1 MAYNS
6 ETKLYG
12 QGTDAQMLSALGVFG
27 ITDSAQRSGV
37 IKDTIASISEAYK
50 QVHQL
55 QLQYIKDEYKLR
67 SDLEAEI
74 HKAQNYAH
82 NNYKNFYEQLNKD
95 RLKYIKDL
103 GEQER
108 KNAQSNY
115 KEKWLQDNKLRQ
127 YTEKF
132 LKEQSKKRI
141 AAEQGAYQEFY
152 SKASSIASDYINSM
166 SDELKENLSSKE
178 LQDLWKSMADNISGI
193 FKKQIEDAEEQ
204 VRLAQQEQERRA
216 KQLADSIVNIIRTS
230 LRSAFEY
237 GTLSLG
243 MESFGHYNARSAL
256 QQGNQ
261 SAYDF
266 RKAYGA
272 YGMNT
277 FKDMGEVMVEAQR
290 SLQERGLAI
299 GPQQMTQT
307 ISRLDKSYALAMR
320 TKEDLESILESAAA
334 IEKGVSNID
343 ANSQLA
349 KMTSIYGGTD
359 QWKTLEQAAYQYSA
373 YYKDKGIS
381 VDPAYI
387 MSQLQNN
394 TGVYQAFLRDVAL
407 SGGDKTS
414 MMQRFISDIV
424 APAFSLA
431 AQSGGIM
438 TQGDS
443 EALEQSLQIY
453 SGNAKLSDLNTT
465 GVYAWGQYQAGGR
478 TGGVQDILNSAETI
492 GSRVAGYGINPN
504 GEGFDIYGANFIGSN
519 TSLGEIPYYAQR
531 EINRKLLGN
540 IGNAPS
546 YAEVTKYGYPDI
558 SAQDTAA
565 DLATATTATT
575 GFNAGVNAA
584 GTWIENVSLIAD
596 KVTEISDAIGINTI
610 VSGLTN
616 MAGPALSKVISGGMS
631 KALAGAGLN
640 LAGGAATGGTGLGAT
655 LSGLGAS
662 LGTVA
667 AYAIPIAAVLGTAYA
682 VVKSIQASQESSN
695 AALESGLPGF
705 FEANGMVI
713 NKDGITG
720 MPVISYEGKDNTGDN
735 GKGQEFTQYTYDVN
749 SGTLSSNVVSDTGDN
764 LTDYQKSSAGAVYQR
779 MVNSGSNGWI
789 GKVLNEPYSIYAP
802 NPKGGGYINPDELY
816 ELYTRGHITYDQFI
830 RSAAQ
835 AKESSRNSNIAS
847 PLSEYDQVLSKEER
861 AKLFWDDIANTP
873 MGGPN
878 SAFARLLAIYNN
890 PPDGSESLLL
900 KEGSSLFNWDNQTV
914 NFIKNF
920 AKYYRAYTKADGP
933 YVYNNDDK
941 RIKVTSPPWPD
952 KSVIEGN
959 YDVQSYKKD
968 IINTGVKYG
977 LLANGISAVPYNG
990 FPAILHQG
998 EMVLPSK
1005 KANYIRALFGAK
1017 PLPNSGVPEDINTG
1031 TNSFVQSLPDYHQ
1044 SMIPLEGGAD
1054 DAIPA
1059 FAAGDDAVAYMQNLA
1074 QQGITY
1080 KQMDC
1085 SDSVAAAYKAAGVG
1099 VKASDNCRDIYK
1111 WDKYGFSFLYNAA
1124 ENGNQRLTASGL
1136 SALGLKTGDVIL
1148 MDLKANNG
1156 RYPDHVSLV
1165 SSPGSMI
1172 HSYKSWDNRGLGGP
1186 HVSRYW
1192 NNAIA
1197 VLRYGSGSNGKVNLD
1212 LNNSQYFTNAGNGGL
1227 SGFSNLNFGNGNF
1240 SFIENMALLQRLS
1253 GSNPYVAS
1261 LLGMLGITS
1270 GSNTGS
1276 PINNVGAISTKSTN
1290 NPSVTS
1296 NISGSPYKDLL
1307 IKYGNQIGVDPDLL
1321 FGMMMAE
1328 SSGNPNTVTGS
1339 YKGLMQVNQAKVD
1352 ALFGANSGR
1361 DIYDPETNI
1370 AAAVN
1375 YLATK
1380 CIPKTGYVSL
1390 GIGGYNAGP
1399 NYQSW
1404 QTAANILNQGGDW
1417 STILAQMQETN
1428 NSSAMSGN
1436 PNIIKTRYIKSV
1448 YKYAGLPL
1456 EVPYLARGGIVD
1468 SPVLSMIGEGQNP
1481 EAVTPLDQDNKLLGL
1496 DSMTDSLLDGL
1507 DSVCGHL
1514 LRKMDEIIGAI
1525 HSSQSIYSAAT
1536 GTNYSSSQS
1545 NRMDRIKHLGA
1556 MKR

>member
-74 HKAQNYAH
+74 YKAQNYAH

-166 SDELKENLSSKE
+166 SNELKENLSSKQ

-193 FKKQIEDAEEQ
+193 FKKQINEAEEQ

-216 KQLADSIVNIIRTS
+216 QQIADNIVNVIRRS

-407 SGGDKTS
+407 SGGDKTN

-453 SGNAKLSDLNTT
+453 SGNAKLSGLNTT
-465 GVYAWGQYQAGGR
+465 GIYAWGRYQAGGR

-540 IGNAPS
+540 VGNAPS

-565 DLATATTATT
+565 DLATATTATK
-575 GFNAGVNAA
+575 GFNAGANAA

-596 KVTEISDAIGINTI
+596 KVTEISNAIGINTI
-610 VSGLTN
+610 ISGLTN
-616 MAGPALSKVISGGMS
+616 MAGPALSKVISGGIS

-640 LAGGAATGGTGLGAT
+640 LAGGAAKGGAGLSAA

-662 LGTVA
+662 LSTVA
-667 AYAIPIAAVLGTAYA
+667 AYAIPIAAVLGTTYA
-682 VVKSIQASQESSN
+682 AVKTMQDSQESSN

-705 FEANGMVI
+705 FEANGMVV
-713 NKDGITG
+713 NKDGVAG
-720 MPVISYEGKDNTGDN
+720 MPVISYAAKEPKEDTGTH
-735 GKGQEFTQYTYDVN
+735 KFTQYSYDVN
-749 SGTLSSNVVSDTGDN
+749 SGALSSNVVNAEEGN
-764 LTDYQKSSAGAVYQR
+764 LTDYQNTSAGAIYQK
-779 MVNSGSNGWI
+779 MANTKIGW
-789 GKVLNEPYSIYAP
+789 GRKTSSILTP
-802 NPKGGGYINPDELY
+802 NPNGGEYITPDELY
-816 ELYTRGHITYDQFI
+816 GMFTSGQITYDQFI
-830 RSAAQ
+830 SSAAQ
-835 AKESSRNSNIAS
+835 AQESKYDAEDDKNIPTA
-847 PLSEYDQVLSKEER
+847 LAEKYQVLSKEER
-861 AKLFWDDIANTP
+861 AKLFWDEIANTR

-890 PPDGSESLLL
+890 PPDGSESLLF
-900 KEGSSLFNWDNQTV
+900 KDGGSLFNWDNQTV
-914 NFIKNF
+914 NFINKF
-920 AKYYRAYTKADGP
+920 DEYYRAYTEADGP
-933 YVYNNDDK
+933 YVYNNQDK
-941 RIKVTSPPWPD
+941 RIKAASPPWPG
-952 KSVIEGN
+952 KSAIYGN
-959 YDVQSYKKD
+959 YNAQDYKKE
-968 IINTGVKYG
+968 IIGTASKYK

-1017 PLPNSGVPEDINTG
+1017 PLPSSGVPEDINTG

-1165 SSPGSMI
+1165 SGPGSMI

-1186 HVSRYW
+1186 HVSGYW
-1192 NNAIA
+1192 NNVIA

-1240 SFIENMALLQRLS
+1240 SFIENMDLLQRLS
-1253 GSNPYVAS
+1253 GSNPYIAS
-1261 LLGMLGITS
+1261 VLGMLGITS

-1276 PINNVGAISTKSTN
+1276 TINNIGAISTRSTN
-1290 NPSVTS
+1290 NQSVTS

-1417 STILAQMQETN
+1417 STILAKMQETN

-1436 PNIIKTRYIKSV
+1436 PNTIKTRYIKSV

-1525 HSSQSIYSAAT
+1525 HSSQSIYSATT

>member
-74 HKAQNYAH
+74 YKAQNYAH

-166 SDELKENLSSKE
+166 SNELKENLSSKQ

-193 FKKQIEDAEEQ
+193 FKKQINEAEEQ

-216 KQLADSIVNIIRTS
+216 QQIADNIVNVIRRS

-394 TGVYQAFLRDVAL
+394 SGVYQAFLRDVAL

-453 SGNAKLSDLNTT
+453 SGNAKLSGLNTT

-540 IGNAPS
+540 VGNAPS

-565 DLATATTATT
+565 DLATATTATKS
-575 GFNAGVNAA
+575 FNAGVNAA

-596 KVTEISDAIGINTI
+596 KVTEISNAIGINTI
-610 VSGLTN
+610 ISGLTN
-616 MAGPALSKVISGGMS
+616 MAGPALSKVISGGIS

-640 LAGGAATGGTGLGAT
+640 LAGGVAKGGAGLSAA

-662 LGTVA
+662 LSTVA
-667 AYAIPIAAVLGTAYA
+667 AYAIPIAAVLGTTYA
-682 VVKSIQASQESSN
+682 AVKTMQDSQESSN

-705 FEANGMVI
+705 FEANGMVV
-713 NKDGITG
+713 NKDGVAG
-720 MPVISYEGKDNTGDN
+720 MPVISYEAKEPKEDTGTH
-735 GKGQEFTQYTYDVN
+735 KFTQYSYDVN
-749 SGTLSSNVVSDTGDN
+749 SGALSSNVVNAEEGN
-764 LTDYQKSSAGAVYQR
+764 LTDYQNTSAGAIYQK
-779 MVNSGSNGWI
+779 MANTKIGW
-789 GKVLNEPYSIYAP
+789 GRKTSSILAP
-802 NPKGGGYINPDELY
+802 NPNGGEYITPDELY
-816 ELYTRGHITYDQFI
+816 GMFTSGQITYDQFI
-830 RSAAQ
+830 SSAAQ
-835 AKESSRNSNIAS
+835 AKESKYDAEDDKNIPTA
-847 PLSEYDQVLSKEER
+847 LAEKYQVLSKEER
-861 AKLFWDDIANTP
+861 AKLFWDEIANTR

-890 PPDGSESLLL
+890 PPDGSESLLF
-900 KEGSSLFNWDNQTV
+900 KDGGSLFNWDNQTV
-914 NFIKNF
+914 NFINKF
-920 AKYYRAYTKADGP
+920 DEYYRAYTEADGP
-933 YVYNNDDK
+933 YVYNNQDK
-941 RIKVTSPPWPD
+941 RIKAASPPWPG
-952 KSVIEGN
+952 KSAIYGN
-959 YDVQSYKKD
+959 YNAQDYKKE
-968 IINTGVKYG
+968 IIGTASKYK

-1017 PLPNSGVPEDINTG
+1017 PLPSSGVPEDLSTG

-1227 SGFSNLNFGNGNF
+1227 SGFSNLNFSNQNF
-1240 SFIENMALLQRLS
+1240 SFIENMDLVQRLS

-1261 LLGMLGITS
+1261 LLGMLGIAS
-1270 GSNTGS
+1270 GSNTDS
-1276 PINNVGAISTKSTN
+1276 TINNIGAISTKSTN
-1290 NPSVTS
+1290 NQSVTS

-1417 STILAQMQETN
+1417 STILAKMQETN

-1436 PNIIKTRYIKSV
+1436 PNTIKTRYIKSV

-1525 HSSQSIYSAAT
+1525 HSSQSIYSATT

>member
-166 SDELKENLSSKE
+166 SNELKENLSSKE

-193 FKKQIEDAEEQ
+193 FKKQINEAEEQ

-349 KMTSIYGGTD
+349 KMTGIYGGTD

-373 YYKDKGIS
+373 YYKDKGVS

-407 SGGDKTS
+407 SGGDKTN
-414 MMQRFISDIV
+414 MMQRFISDILS
-424 APAFSLA
+424 PAFSLA

-453 SGNAKLSDLNTT
+453 SGNAKLSGLNTT
-465 GVYAWGQYQAGGR
+465 GVYAWGKYQAGGR

-504 GEGFDIYGANFIGSN
+504 DEGFDIYGANFIGSN

-540 IGNAPS
+540 VGNAPS

-565 DLATATTATT
+565 DLATATKATT

-596 KVTEISDAIGINTI
+596 KVTEISNAIGINTI
-610 VSGLTN
+610 ISGLTN
-616 MAGPALSKVISGGMS
+616 MAGPALLKVISGGIS
-631 KALAGAGLN
+631 KSLAAAGLN
-640 LAGGAATGGTGLGAT
+640 LAGGAAKGGAGLSAA

-662 LGTVA
+662 LSTVA
-667 AYAIPIAAVLGTAYA
+667 AYAIPIAAVLGTTYA
-682 VVKSIQASQESSN
+682 AVKTMQDSQESSN

-705 FEANGMVI
+705 FEANGMVV
-713 NKDGITG
+713 NKDGVAG
-720 MPVISYEGKDNTGDN
+720 MPVISYEAKEPKEDTGTH
-735 GKGQEFTQYTYDVN
+735 KFTQYSYDVN
-749 SGTLSSNVVSDTGDN
+749 SGALSSNVVNAEEGN
-764 LTDYQKSSAGAVYQR
+764 LTDYQNTSAGAVYQKMANTKIDLGR
-779 MVNSGSNGWI
+779 KTSQI
-789 GKVLNEPYSIYAP
+789 LAP
-802 NPKGGGYINPDELY
+802 NPNGGGYITPDELY
-816 ELYTRGHITYDQFI
+816 GMFTGGQITYDQFI
-830 RSAAQ
+830 SSAAQ
-835 AKESSRNSNIAS
+835 AKKSKYDVESQGDIPDA
-847 PLSEYDQVLSKEER
+847 LAEKYQVLSKEER
-861 AKLFWDDIANTP
+861 AKLFWDEIANTT

-914 NFIKNF
+914 NFINKFDN
-920 AKYYRAYTKADGP
+920 YYKAYTEADGP

-941 RIKVTSPPWPD
+941 RIKVASPPWPG
-952 KSVIEGN
+952 KSAIYGN
-959 YDVQSYKKD
+959 YNTQDYKKE
-968 IINTGVKYG
+968 IIDTASKYK

-1017 PLPNSGVPEDINTG
+1017 PLPSSGVPEDINTG
-1031 TNSFVQSLPDYHQ
+1031 NNSFVQSLPDYRQ

-1124 ENGNQRLTASGL
+1124 TNGNQKLTAGGL

-1172 HSYKSWDNRGLGGP
+1172 HSYKSWDKRGLGGP
-1186 HVSRYW
+1186 HVSGYW

-1197 VLRYGSGSNGKVNLD
+1197 VLRYGAGSDGKINLD
-1212 LNNSQYFTNAGNGGL
+1212 LNNPQYFTNAGSGGL
-1227 SGFSNLNFGNGNF
+1227 SGLSGLNFSNSNL
-1240 SFIENMALLQRLS
+1240 SFIENMDLLQRLS
-1253 GSNPYVAS
+1253 NSNPYIAS
-1261 LLGMLGITS
+1261 VLEMLGMTS
-1270 GSNTGS
+1270 VSN
-1276 PINNVGAISTKSTN
+1276 INSIINTAGAIPTKSTN
-1290 NPSVTS
+1290 NQSVTS

-1339 YKGLMQVNQAKVD
+1339 YKGLMQVNQAKID
-1352 ALFGANSGR
+1352 ALFGPNSGR

-1417 STILAQMQETN
+1417 STILAKMQETN

-1436 PNIIKTRYIKSV
+1436 PNTIKTRYIKSV

>member
-74 HKAQNYAH
+74 YKAQNYAH

-166 SDELKENLSSKE
+166 SNELKENLSSKQ

-193 FKKQIEDAEEQ
+193 FKKQINEAEEQ

-216 KQLADSIVNIIRTS
+216 QQIADNIVNVIRRS

-407 SGGDKTS
+407 SGGDKTN

-453 SGNAKLSDLNTT
+453 SGNAKLSGLNTT
-465 GVYAWGQYQAGGR
+465 GIYAWGRYQAGGR

-540 IGNAPS
+540 VGNAPS

-565 DLATATTATT
+565 DLATATTATK

-596 KVTEISDAIGINTI
+596 KVTEISNAIGINTI
-610 VSGLTN
+610 ISGLTN
-616 MAGPALSKVISGGMS
+616 MAGPALSKVISGGIS

-640 LAGGAATGGTGLGAT
+640 LAGGAAKGGAGLSAA

-662 LGTVA
+662 LSTVA
-667 AYAIPIAAVLGTAYA
+667 AYAIPIAAVLGTTYA
-682 VVKSIQASQESSN
+682 AVKTMQDSQESSN

-705 FEANGMVI
+705 FEANGMVV
-713 NKDGITG
+713 NKDGVAG
-720 MPVISYEGKDNTGDN
+720 MPVISYAAKEPKEDTGTH
-735 GKGQEFTQYTYDVN
+735 KFTQYSYDVN
-749 SGTLSSNVVSDTGDN
+749 SGALSSNVVNAEEGN
-764 LTDYQKSSAGAVYQR
+764 LTDYQNTSAGAIYQK
-779 MVNSGSNGWI
+779 MANTKIGW
-789 GKVLNEPYSIYAP
+789 GRKTSSILTP
-802 NPKGGGYINPDELY
+802 NPNGGEYITPDELY
-816 ELYTRGHITYDQFI
+816 GMFTSGQITYDQFI
-830 RSAAQ
+830 SSAAQ
-835 AKESSRNSNIAS
+835 AQESKYDAEDDKNIPTA
-847 PLSEYDQVLSKEER
+847 LAEKYQVLSKEER
-861 AKLFWDDIANTP
+861 AKLFWDEIANTR

-890 PPDGSESLLL
+890 PPDGSESLLF
-900 KEGSSLFNWDNQTV
+900 KDGGSLFNWDNQTV
-914 NFIKNF
+914 NFINKF
-920 AKYYRAYTKADGP
+920 DEYYRAYTEADGP
-933 YVYNNDDK
+933 YVYNNQDK
-941 RIKVTSPPWPD
+941 RIKAASPPWPG
-952 KSVIEGN
+952 KSAIYGN
-959 YDVQSYKKD
+959 YNAQDYKKE
-968 IINTGVKYG
+968 IIGTASKYK

-1017 PLPNSGVPEDINTG
+1017 PLPSSGVPEDINTG

-1165 SSPGSMI
+1165 SGPGSMI

-1186 HVSRYW
+1186 HVSGYW
-1192 NNAIA
+1192 NNVIA

-1240 SFIENMALLQRLS
+1240 SFIENMDLLQRLS
-1253 GSNPYVAS
+1253 GSNPYIAS
-1261 LLGMLGITS
+1261 VLGMLGITS

-1276 PINNVGAISTKSTN
+1276 TINNIGAISTRSTN
-1290 NPSVTS
+1290 NQSVTS

-1417 STILAQMQETN
+1417 STILAKMQETN

-1436 PNIIKTRYIKSV
+1436 PNTIKTRYIKSV

-1525 HSSQSIYSAAT
+1525 HSSQSIYSATT

>member
-27 ITDSAQRSGV
+27 ITDSSQRSEV

-74 HKAQNYAH
+74 YKAQNYAH

-95 RLKYIKDL
+95 RLKYIKDS

-108 KNAQSNY
+108 KNAQRNY
-115 KEKWLQDNKLRQ
+115 KEKWLQDNKLRE

-166 SDELKENLSSKE
+166 SNELKENLSSKE

-204 VRLAQQEQERRA
+204 ARRAQQE
-216 KQLADSIVNIIRTS
+216 LADSIADNIVNVIRKS

-359 QWKTLEQAAYQYSA
+359 QWKILEQAAYQYSA

-407 SGGDKTS
+407 SGGDKTN

-453 SGNAKLSDLNTT
+453 SGNAKLSGLNTT

-540 IGNAPS
+540 VGNAPS

-584 GTWIENVSLIAD
+584 GSWIENVSLIAD

-616 MAGPALSKVISGGMS
+616 MAGPALSKVISGGIS
-631 KALAGAGLN
+631 KSLAGAGLN
-640 LAGGAATGGTGLGAT
+640 LAGGAAAGGTGLGAA

-662 LGTVA
+662 LGAVA
-667 AYAIPIAAVLGTAYA
+667 AYAIPIAAVLGTTYA

-713 NKDGITG
+713 NKEGITG

-779 MVNSGSNGWI
+779 MVDSGSNGWI

-802 NPKGGGYINPDELY
+802 NPLDVNGKYINPDELY

-861 AKLFWDDIANTP
+861 AKLFWDDIAKTP

-933 YVYNNDDK
+933 YVYNNNDK

-952 KSVIEGN
+952 KSVIEGD
-959 YDVQSYKKD
+959 YDVQSYKED
-968 IINTGVKYG
+968 IINTAVKYQ

-1017 PLPNSGVPEDINTG
+1017 PLPNSGVPEDISTG

-1165 SSPGSMI
+1165 SGPGSMI

-1186 HVSRYW
+1186 HVSGYW

-1197 VLRYGSGSNGKVNLD
+1197 VLRYGSGSDGKVNLD

-1227 SGFSNLNFGNGNF
+1227 SGFSNLNFGNGNV

-1261 LLGMLGITS
+1261 VLGMLGITS

-1276 PINNVGAISTKSTN
+1276 TINNVGAISTKSTN
-1290 NPSVTS
+1290 NQSVTS

-1417 STILAQMQETN
+1417 STVLAQMQETD

-1525 HSSQSIYSAAT
+1525 HSSQSIYSATT

>member
-74 HKAQNYAH
+74 YKAQNYAH

-166 SDELKENLSSKE
+166 SNELKENLSSKQ

-193 FKKQIEDAEEQ
+193 FKKQINEAEEQ

-216 KQLADSIVNIIRTS
+216 QQIADNIVNVIRRS

-407 SGGDKTS
+407 SGGDKTN

-453 SGNAKLSDLNTT
+453 SGNAKLSGLNTT

-540 IGNAPS
+540 VGNAPS

-596 KVTEISDAIGINTI
+596 KVTEISNAIGINTI
-610 VSGLTN
+610 ISGLTN
-616 MAGPALSKVISGGMS
+616 MAGPALSKVISGGIS

-640 LAGGAATGGTGLGAT
+640 LAGGAAKGGAGLSAA

-662 LGTVA
+662 LSTVA
-667 AYAIPIAAVLGTAYA
+667 AYAIPIAAVLGTTYA
-682 VVKSIQASQESSN
+682 AVKTMQDSQESSN

-705 FEANGMVI
+705 FEANGMVV
-713 NKDGITG
+713 NKDGVAG
-720 MPVISYEGKDNTGDN
+720 MPVISYAAKEPKEDTGTH
-735 GKGQEFTQYTYDVN
+735 KFTQYSYDVN
-749 SGTLSSNVVSDTGDN
+749 SGALSSNVVNAEEGN
-764 LTDYQKSSAGAVYQR
+764 LTDYQNTSAGAIYQK
-779 MVNSGSNGWI
+779 MANTKIGW
-789 GKVLNEPYSIYAP
+789 GRKTSSILAP
-802 NPKGGGYINPDELY
+802 NPNGGEYITPDELY
-816 ELYTRGHITYDQFI
+816 GMFTSGQITYDQFI
-830 RSAAQ
+830 SSAAQ
-835 AKESSRNSNIAS
+835 AKNSKYDAGSDKNIPTA
-847 PLSEYDQVLSKEER
+847 LAEKYQILSKEER
-861 AKLFWDDIANTP
+861 AKLFWDEIANTR

-890 PPDGSESLLL
+890 PPDGSESLLF
-900 KEGSSLFNWDNQTV
+900 KDGSSLFNWDNQTV
-914 NFIKNF
+914 NFINKF
-920 AKYYRAYTKADGP
+920 DEYYRAYTEADGP
-933 YVYNNDDK
+933 YVYNNQDK
-941 RIKVTSPPWPD
+941 RIKAASPPWPG
-952 KSVIEGN
+952 KSAIYGN
-959 YDVQSYKKD
+959 YNAQDYKKE
-968 IINTGVKYG
+968 IIGTASKYK

-1124 ENGNQRLTASGL
+1124 DNGNQRLTASGL

-1165 SSPGSMI
+1165 SGPGSMI

-1186 HVSRYW
+1186 HVSGYW

-1212 LNNSQYFTNAGNGGL
+1212 LNNSQYFTSAGNGGL

-1240 SFIENMALLQRLS
+1240 SFIENMDLLQRLS
-1253 GSNPYVAS
+1253 GSNPYIAS
-1261 LLGMLGITS
+1261 VLGMLGITP

-1276 PINNVGAISTKSTN
+1276 TINNIGAISTRSTN
-1290 NPSVTS
+1290 NQSVTS

-1417 STILAQMQETN
+1417 STILTQMQETN

>member
-74 HKAQNYAH
+74 YKAQNYAH

-166 SDELKENLSSKE
+166 SNELKENLSSKQ

-193 FKKQIEDAEEQ
+193 FKKQINEAEEQ

-216 KQLADSIVNIIRTS
+216 QQIADNIVNVIRRS

-407 SGGDKTS
+407 SGGDKTN

-453 SGNAKLSDLNTT
+453 SGNAKLSGLNTT

-540 IGNAPS
+540 VGNAPS

-596 KVTEISDAIGINTI
+596 KVTEISNAIGINTI
-610 VSGLTN
+610 ISGLTN
-616 MAGPALSKVISGGMS
+616 MAGPALSKVISGGIS

-640 LAGGAATGGTGLGAT
+640 LAGGAAKGGAGLSAA

-662 LGTVA
+662 LSTVA
-667 AYAIPIAAVLGTAYA
+667 AYAIPIAAVLGTTYA
-682 VVKSIQASQESSN
+682 AVKTMQDSQESSN

-705 FEANGMVI
+705 FEANGMVV
-713 NKDGITG
+713 NKDGVAG
-720 MPVISYEGKDNTGDN
+720 MPVISYAAKEPKEDTGTH
-735 GKGQEFTQYTYDVN
+735 KFTQYSYDVN
-749 SGTLSSNVVSDTGDN
+749 SGALSSNVVNAEEGN
-764 LTDYQKSSAGAVYQR
+764 LTDYQNTSAGAIYQK
-779 MVNSGSNGWI
+779 MANTKIGW
-789 GKVLNEPYSIYAP
+789 GRKTSSILAP
-802 NPKGGGYINPDELY
+802 NPNGGEYITPDELY
-816 ELYTRGHITYDQFI
+816 GMFTSGQITYDQFI
-830 RSAAQ
+830 SSAAQ
-835 AKESSRNSNIAS
+835 AKNSKYDAGSDKNIPTA
-847 PLSEYDQVLSKEER
+847 LAEKYQILSKEER
-861 AKLFWDDIANTP
+861 AKLFWDEIANTR

-890 PPDGSESLLL
+890 PPDGSESLLF
-900 KEGSSLFNWDNQTV
+900 KDGSSLFNWDNQTV
-914 NFIKNF
+914 NFINKF
-920 AKYYRAYTKADGP
+920 DEYYRAYTEADGP
-933 YVYNNDDK
+933 YVYNNQDK
-941 RIKVTSPPWPD
+941 RIKAASPPWPG
-952 KSVIEGN
+952 KSAIYGN
-959 YDVQSYKKD
+959 YNAQDYKKE
-968 IINTGVKYG
+968 IIGTASKYK

-1124 ENGNQRLTASGL
+1124 DNGNQRLTASGL

-1165 SSPGSMI
+1165 SGPGSMI

-1186 HVSRYW
+1186 HVSGYW

-1212 LNNSQYFTNAGNGGL
+1212 LNNSQYFTSAGNGGL

-1240 SFIENMALLQRLS
+1240 SFIENMDLLQRLS
-1253 GSNPYVAS
+1253 GSNPYIAS
-1261 LLGMLGITS
+1261 VLGMLGITP

-1276 PINNVGAISTKSTN
+1276 TINNIGAISTRSTN
-1290 NPSVTS
+1290 NQSVTS

-1417 STILAQMQETN
+1417 STILAKMQETN

-1436 PNIIKTRYIKSV
+1436 PNTIKTRYIKSV

>member
-74 HKAQNYAH
+74 YKAQNYAH

-166 SDELKENLSSKE
+166 SNELKENLSSKQ

-193 FKKQIEDAEEQ
+193 FKKQINEAEEQ

-216 KQLADSIVNIIRTS
+216 QQIADNIVNVIRRS

-407 SGGDKTS
+407 SGGDKTN

-453 SGNAKLSDLNTT
+453 SGNAKLSGLNTT

-540 IGNAPS
+540 VGNAPS

-596 KVTEISDAIGINTI
+596 KVTEISNAIGINTI
-610 VSGLTN
+610 ISGLTN
-616 MAGPALSKVISGGMS
+616 MAGPALSKVISGGIS

-640 LAGGAATGGTGLGAT
+640 LAGGAAKGGAGLSAA

-662 LGTVA
+662 LSTVA
-667 AYAIPIAAVLGTAYA
+667 AYAIPIAAVLGTTYA
-682 VVKSIQASQESSN
+682 AVKTMQDSQESSN

-705 FEANGMVI
+705 FEANGMVV
-713 NKDGITG
+713 NKDGVAG
-720 MPVISYEGKDNTGDN
+720 MPVISYAAKEPKEDTGTH
-735 GKGQEFTQYTYDVN
+735 KFTQYSYDVN
-749 SGTLSSNVVSDTGDN
+749 SGALSSNVVNAEEGN
-764 LTDYQKSSAGAVYQR
+764 LTDYQNSSAGAIYQK
-779 MVNSGSNGWI
+779 MANTKIGW
-789 GKVLNEPYSIYAP
+789 GRKTSSILAP
-802 NPKGGGYINPDELY
+802 NPNGGEYITPDELY
-816 ELYTRGHITYDQFI
+816 GMFTSGQITYDQFI
-830 RSAAQ
+830 SSAAQ
-835 AKESSRNSNIAS
+835 AKNSKYDAGSDKNIPTA
-847 PLSEYDQVLSKEER
+847 LAEKYQILSKEER
-861 AKLFWDDIANTP
+861 AKLFWDEIANTR

-890 PPDGSESLLL
+890 PPDGSESLLF
-900 KEGSSLFNWDNQTV
+900 KDGSSLFNWDNQTV
-914 NFIKNF
+914 NFINKF
-920 AKYYRAYTKADGP
+920 DEYYRAYTEADGP
-933 YVYNNDDK
+933 YVYNNQDK
-941 RIKVTSPPWPD
+941 RIKAASPPWPG
-952 KSVIEGN
+952 KSAIYGN
-959 YDVQSYKKD
+959 YNAQDYKKE
-968 IINTGVKYG
+968 IIGTASKYK

-1017 PLPNSGVPEDINTG
+1017 PLPSSGVPEDINTG

-1124 ENGNQRLTASGL
+1124 DNGNQRLTASGL

-1165 SSPGSMI
+1165 SGPGSMI

-1186 HVSRYW
+1186 HVSGYW

-1212 LNNSQYFTNAGNGGL
+1212 LNNSQYFTSAGNGGL

-1240 SFIENMALLQRLS
+1240 SFIENMDLLQRLS
-1253 GSNPYVAS
+1253 GSNPYIAS
-1261 LLGMLGITS
+1261 VLGMLGITP

-1276 PINNVGAISTKSTN
+1276 TINNIGAISTRSTN
-1290 NPSVTS
+1290 NQSVTS

-1417 STILAQMQETN
+1417 STILAKMQETN

-1436 PNIIKTRYIKSV
+1436 PNTIKTRYIKSV

>member
-74 HKAQNYAH
+74 YKAQNYAH

-166 SDELKENLSSKE
+166 SNELKENLSSKQ

-193 FKKQIEDAEEQ
+193 FKKQINEAEEQ

-216 KQLADSIVNIIRTS
+216 QQIADNIVNVIRRS

-272 YGMNT
+272 YGMST

-407 SGGDKTS
+407 SGGDKTN

-453 SGNAKLSDLNTT
+453 SGNAKLSGLNTT

-540 IGNAPS
+540 VGNAPS

-565 DLATATTATT
+565 DLATATTATK

-596 KVTEISDAIGINTI
+596 KVTEISNAIGINTI
-610 VSGLTN
+610 ISGLTN
-616 MAGPALSKVISGGMS
+616 MAGPALSKVISGGIS

-640 LAGGAATGGTGLGAT
+640 LAGGAAKGGAGLSAA

-662 LGTVA
+662 LSTVA
-667 AYAIPIAAVLGTAYA
+667 AYAIPIAAVLGTTYA
-682 VVKSIQASQESSN
+682 AVKTMQDSQESSN

-705 FEANGMVI
+705 FEANGMVV
-713 NKDGITG
+713 NKDGVAG
-720 MPVISYEGKDNTGDN
+720 MPVISYAAKEPKEDTGTH
-735 GKGQEFTQYTYDVN
+735 KFTQYSYDVN
-749 SGTLSSNVVSDTGDN
+749 SGALSSNVVNAEEGN
-764 LTDYQKSSAGAVYQR
+764 LTDYQNSSAGAIYQK
-779 MVNSGSNGWI
+779 MANTKIGW
-789 GKVLNEPYSIYAP
+789 GRKTSSILAP
-802 NPKGGGYINPDELY
+802 NPNGGEYITPDELY
-816 ELYTRGHITYDQFI
+816 GMFTSGQITYDQFI
-830 RSAAQ
+830 SSAAQ
-835 AKESSRNSNIAS
+835 AKNSKYDAGSDKNIPTA
-847 PLSEYDQVLSKEER
+847 LAEKYQILSKEER
-861 AKLFWDDIANTP
+861 AKLFWDEIANTR

-890 PPDGSESLLL
+890 PPDGSESLLF
-900 KEGSSLFNWDNQTV
+900 KDGSSLFNWDNQTV
-914 NFIKNF
+914 NFINKF
-920 AKYYRAYTKADGP
+920 DEYYRAYTEADGP
-933 YVYNNDDK
+933 YVYNNQDK
-941 RIKVTSPPWPD
+941 RIKAASPPWPG
-952 KSVIEGN
+952 KSAIYGN
-959 YDVQSYKKD
+959 YNAQDYKKE
-968 IINTGVKYG
+968 IIGTASKYK

-1017 PLPNSGVPEDINTG
+1017 PLPNSGVPEDISTG

-1099 VKASDNCRDIYK
+1099 VKASDTCRDIYK

-1124 ENGNQRLTASGL
+1124 ENGNQRLTVSGL

-1165 SSPGSMI
+1165 SGPGSMI

-1186 HVSRYW
+1186 HVSGYW

-1240 SFIENMALLQRLS
+1240 SFIENMDLLQRLS

-1261 LLGMLGITS
+1261 VLGMLGITS
-1270 GSNTGS
+1270 GSNTDS
-1276 PINNVGAISTKSTN
+1276 TINNVGAISTKSTN
-1290 NPSVTS
+1290 NQSVTS

-1417 STILAQMQETN
+1417 STILAKMQETN

-1436 PNIIKTRYIKSV
+1436 PNTIKTRYIKSV

>member
-27 ITDSAQRSGV
+27 ITDPSQRSGV

-82 NNYKNFYEQLNKD
+82 NDYKNFYRQINKD
-95 RLKYIKDL
+95 RLRYIKDL

-108 KNAQSNY
+108 KNAQTNY
-115 KEKWLQDNKLRQ
+115 KEKWLQDNKLRE

-141 AAEQGAYQEFY
+141 NAEQGAYQEFY
-152 SKASSIASDYINSM
+152 TKASSLASDYINSM
-166 SDELKENLSSKE
+166 SNELKQNLSSKQ

-193 FKKQIEDAEEQ
+193 FRKQIEDADAQ
-204 VRLAQQEQERRA
+204 VRAAQQEQERRA
-216 KQLADSIVNIIRTS
+216 QQMADNIVNAIRRS
-230 LRSAFEY
+230 IQSAFEY
-237 GTLSLG
+237 GTLYFG
-243 MESFGHYNARSAL
+243 MESFGHYNAKSAL

-272 YGMNT
+272 YGMST

-320 TKEDLESILESAAA
+320 TKEDLEAILESASA

-453 SGNAKLSDLNTT
+453 SGNAKLSGLNTT
-465 GVYAWGQYQAGGR
+465 GVYAWGKYQAGGR

-540 IGNAPS
+540 VGNAPS
-546 YAEVTKYGYPDI
+546 YSEVTKYGYPDI

-584 GTWIENVSLIAD
+584 GTWIEDVSLIAD
-596 KVTEISDAIGINTI
+596 RVTEISDAIGINTI
-610 VSGLTN
+610 ISGLTN
-616 MAGPALSKVISGGMS
+616 MAGPALSETISKGLLKS
-631 KALAGAGLN
+631 LTSAGLN
-640 LAGGAATGGTGLGAT
+640 VAGGVSAGGTGLGGA

-667 AYAIPIAAVLGTAYA
+667 AYAVPIAAVLGTTYA
-682 VVKSIQASQESSN
+682 AVKTMQDSEETSN
-695 AALESGLPGF
+695 AALQSGLPGF

-720 MPVISYEGKDNTGDN
+720 MPVISYESKDNTGDN
-735 GKGQEFTQYTYDVN
+735 SKSQEFTQYSYNANTGD
-749 SGTLSSNVVSDTGDN
+749 LSSKVVSDVGNN
-764 LTDYQKSSAGAVYQR
+764 LTDYQNSSAGAVYQK
-779 MVNSGSNGWI
+779 MANTKIGW
-789 GKVLNEPYSIYAP
+789 GRKTSSILVP
-802 NPKGGGYINPDELY
+802 NPSGGEYITPDELY
-816 ELYTRGHITYDQFI
+816 GMFSSGQITYDQFI
-830 RSAAQ
+830 SSAAQ
-835 AKESSRNSNIAS
+835 AQNSTYDTESDKNLPSALN
-847 PLSEYDQVLSKEER
+847 EKYQVLSKEER
-861 AKLFWDDIANTP
+861 AKLFWDEIANTS

-890 PPDGSESLLL
+890 PPDGSESLLF
-900 KEGSSLFNWDNQTV
+900 KDGGSLFNWDNQTV
-914 NFIKNF
+914 NFINKF
-920 AKYYRAYTKADGP
+920 DEYYRAYTEADGP
-933 YVYNNDDK
+933 YVYNNNDK
-941 RIKVTSPPWPD
+941 RIKVASPPWPG
-952 KSVIEGN
+952 KSAIYGN
-959 YDVQSYKKD
+959 YNAQAYKED
-968 IINTGVKYG
+968 IIGTASKYK

-1005 KANYIRALFGAK
+1005 KANYIRALFGEK
-1017 PLPNSGVPEDINTG
+1017 PLPSSGVPEDINTG
-1031 TNSFVQSLPDYHQ
+1031 TNSFVQSLPDYRQ

-1080 KQMDC
+1080 NQMDC
-1085 SDSVAAAYKAAGVG
+1085 SDSVAAAYKAAGIG
-1099 VKASDNCRDIYK
+1099 VKASDTCRDIYQ

-1124 ENGNQRLTASGL
+1124 TNGNQKLTASGL

-1172 HSYKSWDNRGLGGP
+1172 HSYKSWDKRGLGGP
-1186 HVSRYW
+1186 HVSGYW

-1197 VLRYGSGSNGKVNLD
+1197 VLRYGTGSNGKINLD
-1212 LNNSQYFTNAGNGGL
+1212 LNNSQYFTNAGSGGL
-1227 SGFSNLNFGNGNF
+1227 SGLSGLNFSNSNF
-1240 SFIENMALLQRLS
+1240 SFIENMDLLQRLS
-1253 GSNPYVAS
+1253 NSNPYIAS
-1261 LLGMLGITS
+1261 VLEMLGMTS
-1270 GSNTGS
+1270 GSNTNS
-1276 PINNVGAISTKSTN
+1276 IINNVGAISTRSTN
-1290 NPSVTS
+1290 NQSVTS

-1339 YKGLMQVNQAKVD
+1339 YKGLMQVNQAKID
-1352 ALFGANSGR
+1352 ALFGPNSGR

-1436 PNIIKTRYIKSV
+1436 PNTIKTRYIKSV

-1468 SPVLSMIGEGQNP
+1468 SPVLSMIGEGQHP
-1481 EAVTPLDQDNKLLGL
+1481 EAVTPLDQDNRLLGL

-1514 LRKMDEIIGAI
+1514 LSKMDEIIGAI
-1525 HSSQSIYSAAT
+1525 HSSQSIYNGTT
-1536 GTNYSSSQS
+1536 GTNYSSSQN

-1556 MKR
+1556 LTR

>member
-1 MAYNS
+1 
-6 ETKLYG
+6 
-12 QGTDAQMLSALGVFG
+12 
-27 ITDSAQRSGV
+27 
-37 IKDTIASISEAYK
+37 
-50 QVHQL
+50 
-55 QLQYIKDEYKLR
+55 
-67 SDLEAEI
+67 
-74 HKAQNYAH
+74 
-82 NNYKNFYEQLNKD
+82 
-95 RLKYIKDL
+95 
-103 GEQER
+103 
-108 KNAQSNY
+108 
-115 KEKWLQDNKLRQ
+115 
-127 YTEKF
+127 
-132 LKEQSKKRI
+132 
-141 AAEQGAYQEFY
+141 
-152 SKASSIASDYINSM
+152 M

-178 LQDLWKSMADNISGI
+178 LQDLWNSMADNISGI

-204 VRLAQQEQERRA
+204 VRRAQQE
-216 KQLADSIVNIIRTS
+216 LADSIADNIVNVIRRS

-359 QWKTLEQAAYQYSA
+359 QWKILEQAAYQYSA

-443 EALEQSLQIY
+443 EALEQSLKIY

-540 IGNAPS
+540 VGNAPS

-616 MAGPALSKVISGGMS
+616 MAGPALSKVISGGIS

-640 LAGGAATGGTGLGAT
+640 LAGGAATGGAGLGAA

-662 LGTVA
+662 LGAVA
-667 AYAIPIAAVLGTAYA
+667 AYAVPIAAVLGTTYA

-713 NKDGITG
+713 NKEGITG

-779 MVNSGSNGWI
+779 MVDSGSNGWI

-802 NPKGGGYINPDELY
+802 NPLDVNGKYINPDELY

-861 AKLFWDDIANTP
+861 AKLFWDDIAKTP

-933 YVYNNDDK
+933 YVYNNNDK

-952 KSVIEGN
+952 KSVIEGD
-959 YDVQSYKKD
+959 YDVQSYKED
-968 IINTGVKYG
+968 IINTAVKYQ

-1005 KANYIRALFGAK
+1005 KANYIRALFGEK
-1017 PLPNSGVPEDINTG
+1017 PLPNSGVPEDISTG

-1080 KQMDC
+1080 QQMDC

-1186 HVSRYW
+1186 HVSGYW

-1240 SFIENMALLQRLS
+1240 SFIENMDLLQRLS

-1261 LLGMLGITS
+1261 VLGMLGITS

-1276 PINNVGAISTKSTN
+1276 TINNVGAISTKSTN
-1290 NPSVTS
+1290 NQSVTS

-1436 PNIIKTRYIKSV
+1436 PNTIKTRYIKSV

>member
-166 SDELKENLSSKE
+166 SNELKENLSSKQ

-193 FKKQIEDAEEQ
+193 FKKQINEAEEQ

-216 KQLADSIVNIIRTS
+216 QQIADNIVNVIRRS

-453 SGNAKLSDLNTT
+453 SGNAKLSGLNTT

-540 IGNAPS
+540 VGNAPS

-565 DLATATTATT
+565 DLATATTATK

-596 KVTEISDAIGINTI
+596 KVTEISNAIGINTI
-610 VSGLTN
+610 ISGLTN
-616 MAGPALSKVISGGMS
+616 MAGPALSKVISGGIS

-640 LAGGAATGGTGLGAT
+640 LAGGVAKGGAGLSAV

-662 LGTVA
+662 LSTVA
-667 AYAIPIAAVLGTAYA
+667 AYAIPIAAVLGTTYA
-682 VVKSIQASQESSN
+682 AVKTMQDSQESSN

-705 FEANGMVI
+705 FEANGMVV
-713 NKDGITG
+713 NKDGVAG
-720 MPVISYEGKDNTGDN
+720 MPVISYAAKEPKEDTGTH
-735 GKGQEFTQYTYDVN
+735 KFTQYSYDVN
-749 SGTLSSNVVSDTGDN
+749 SGALSSNVVNAEEGN
-764 LTDYQKSSAGAVYQR
+764 LTDYQNTSAGAVYQKMANTKLDLGR
-779 MVNSGSNGWI
+779 KTSS
-789 GKVLNEPYSIYAP
+789 LLAP
-802 NPKGGGYINPDELY
+802 NPLGGEYITPDELY
-816 ELYTRGHITYDQFI
+816 GMFTSGQITYDQFI
-830 RSAAQ
+830 SSAAQ
-835 AKESSRNSNIAS
+835 VQNSTYDVASGKYIHS
-847 PLSEYDQVLSKEER
+847 PLNEKYRTLSKEER
-861 AKLFWDDIANTP
+861 AKLFWDEIANTR

-914 NFIKNF
+914 NFINKF
-920 AKYYRAYTKADGP
+920 DKYYRAYTEADGP
-933 YVYNNDDK
+933 YVYNNQDK
-941 RIKVTSPPWPD
+941 RIKAASPPWPG
-952 KSVIEGN
+952 KSAIHGN
-959 YDVQSYKKD
+959 YNAQDYKKD
-968 IINTGVKYG
+968 IIGTASKYN

-1017 PLPNSGVPEDINTG
+1017 PLPSSGVPEDLSTG
-1031 TNSFVQSLPDYHQ
+1031 TNSFVQSLPNYHQ

-1124 ENGNQRLTASGL
+1124 DNGNQRLTASGL

-1165 SSPGSMI
+1165 SGPGSMI

-1186 HVSRYW
+1186 HVSGYW

-1212 LNNSQYFTNAGNGGL
+1212 LNNSQYFTSAGNGGL

-1240 SFIENMALLQRLS
+1240 SFIENMDLLQRLS

-1261 LLGMLGITS
+1261 VLGMLGITS

-1276 PINNVGAISTKSTN
+1276 IINSVGAISTRSTN
-1290 NPSVTS
+1290 NQSVTS

-1417 STILAQMQETN
+1417 STILAKMQETN

-1436 PNIIKTRYIKSV
+1436 PNTIKTRYIKSV

>member
-27 ITDSAQRSGV
+27 ITDSSQRSGV

-82 NNYKNFYEQLNKD
+82 NSYKNFYEQLNRD
-95 RLKYIKDL
+95 RLKHLKDW

-108 KNAQSNY
+108 KNAQANY
-115 KEKWLQDNKLRQ
+115 KEKWLQDNKLRE

-141 AAEQGAYQEFY
+141 NAEQGAYQEFY

-178 LQDLWKSMADNISGI
+178 LQDLWKSMANNISGI
-193 FKKQIEDAEEQ
+193 FQKQIKDAEEQ

-407 SGGDKTS
+407 SGGDKTN

-453 SGNAKLSDLNTT
+453 SGNAKLSGLNTT
-465 GVYAWGQYQAGGR
+465 GIYAWGQYQAGGR

-540 IGNAPS
+540 VGNAPS

-565 DLATATTATT
+565 DLATATKATT

-596 KVTEISDAIGINTI
+596 KVTEISNAIGINTI
-610 VSGLTN
+610 ISGLTN
-616 MAGPALSKVISGGMS
+616 MAGPALSKVISGGIS
-631 KALAGAGLN
+631 KALNGAGLS
-640 LAGGAATGGTGLGAT
+640 LAGGAAKGGAGLSAA

-662 LGTVA
+662 LSTVA
-667 AYAIPIAAVLGTAYA
+667 AYAIPIAAVLGTTYA
-682 VVKSIQASQESSN
+682 AIKTMQDSQESSN

-713 NKDGITG
+713 NKDGVAG
-720 MPVISYEGKDNTGDN
+720 MPVISYEAKETKEDTGTH
-735 GKGQEFTQYTYDVN
+735 KFTQYSYNAN
-749 SGTLSSNVVSDTGDN
+749 SGALSSNVVNAEEGN
-764 LTDYQKSSAGAVYQR
+764 LTDYQNTSAGAVYQKMANTKIDLGR
-779 MVNSGSNGWI
+779 KTSQI
-789 GKVLNEPYSIYAP
+789 LAP
-802 NPKGGGYINPDELY
+802 NPNGGGYITPDELY
-816 ELYTRGHITYDQFI
+816 GMFTSGQITYDQFI
-830 RSAAQ
+830 SSAAQ
-835 AKESSRNSNIAS
+835 AKK
-847 PLSEYDQVLSKEER
+847 SEYDIGEHKNIPAALAEKYQVLSKEER
-861 AKLFWDDIANTP
+861 AKLFWDEIANTH

-890 PPDGSESLLL
+890 PPDGSESLLF
-900 KEGSSLFNWDNQTV
+900 KDGSSLFNWDNQTV
-914 NFIKNF
+914 NFINKF
-920 AKYYRAYTKADGP
+920 DEYYRAYTEADGP
-933 YVYNNDDK
+933 YVYNNNDK
-941 RIKVTSPPWPD
+941 RIKIASPPWPG
-952 KSVIEGN
+952 KSAVYGN
-959 YDVQSYKKD
+959 YNAQDYKKE
-968 IINTGVKYG
+968 IIDTASKYN

-990 FPAILHQG
+990 FPALLHQG

-1017 PLPNSGVPEDINTG
+1017 PLPSSGVPEDINTG
-1031 TNSFVQSLPDYHQ
+1031 TNSFVQSLPDYRQ

-1124 ENGNQRLTASGL
+1124 NNGNQRLTASGL

-1186 HVSRYW
+1186 HVSGYW

-1240 SFIENMALLQRLS
+1240 SFIENMDLLQRLS
-1253 GSNPYVAS
+1253 GSNPYIAS
-1261 LLGMLGITS
+1261 VLGMLGITS
-1270 GSNTGS
+1270 GSNTNS
-1276 PINNVGAISTKSTN
+1276 IINNVGAISTRSTN
-1290 NPSVTS
+1290 NRSVTS

-1417 STILAQMQETN
+1417 STILAKMQETN
-1428 NSSAMSGN
+1428 SSSAMSGN
-1436 PNIIKTRYIKSV
+1436 PNTIKTRYIKSV

-1525 HSSQSIYSAAT
+1525 HSSQSIYSGTT
-1536 GTNYSSSQS
+1536 GTNYSSSQT

>member
-74 HKAQNYAH
+74 YKAQNYAH
-82 NNYKNFYEQLNKD
+82 NNYKNFYEQINKD

-166 SDELKENLSSKE
+166 SNELKENLSSKQ

-193 FKKQIEDAEEQ
+193 FKKQINEAEEQ

-216 KQLADSIVNIIRTS
+216 QQIADNIVNVIRRS

-277 FKDMGEVMVEAQR
+277 FKNMGEVMVEAQR

-407 SGGDKTS
+407 SGGDKTN

-453 SGNAKLSDLNTT
+453 SGNAKLSGLNTT

-540 IGNAPS
+540 VGNAPS

-565 DLATATTATT
+565 DLATATTATK

-596 KVTEISDAIGINTI
+596 KVTEISNAIGINTI
-610 VSGLTN
+610 ISGLTN
-616 MAGPALSKVISGGMS
+616 MAGPALSKVISGGIS

-640 LAGGAATGGTGLGAT
+640 LAGGAAKGGAGLSAA

-662 LGTVA
+662 LSTVA
-667 AYAIPIAAVLGTAYA
+667 AYAIPIAAVLGTTYA
-682 VVKSIQASQESSN
+682 AVKTMQDSQESSN

-705 FEANGMVI
+705 FEANGMVV
-713 NKDGITG
+713 NKDGVAG
-720 MPVISYEGKDNTGDN
+720 MPVISYAAKEPKEDTGTH
-735 GKGQEFTQYTYDVN
+735 KFTQYSYDVN
-749 SGTLSSNVVSDTGDN
+749 SGALSSNVVNAEEGN
-764 LTDYQKSSAGAVYQR
+764 LTDYQNSSAGAIYQK
-779 MVNSGSNGWI
+779 MANTKIGW
-789 GKVLNEPYSIYAP
+789 GRKTSSILAP
-802 NPKGGGYINPDELY
+802 NPNGGEYITPDELY
-816 ELYTRGHITYDQFI
+816 GMFTSGQITYDQFI
-830 RSAAQ
+830 SSAAQ
-835 AKESSRNSNIAS
+835 AKNSKYDAGSDKNIPTA
-847 PLSEYDQVLSKEER
+847 LAEKYQILSKEER
-861 AKLFWDDIANTP
+861 AKLFWDEIANTR

-890 PPDGSESLLL
+890 PPDGSESLLF
-900 KEGSSLFNWDNQTV
+900 KDGSSLFNWDNQTV
-914 NFIKNF
+914 NFINKF
-920 AKYYRAYTKADGP
+920 DEYYRAYTEADGP
-933 YVYNNDDK
+933 YVYNNQDK
-941 RIKVTSPPWPD
+941 RIKAASPPWPG
-952 KSVIEGN
+952 KSAIYGN
-959 YDVQSYKKD
+959 YNAQDYKKE
-968 IINTGVKYG
+968 IIGTASKYK

-1017 PLPNSGVPEDINTG
+1017 PLPSSGVPEDISTG

-1165 SSPGSMI
+1165 SGPGSMI

-1186 HVSRYW
+1186 HVSGYW

-1227 SGFSNLNFGNGNF
+1227 SGFSNLNFSNQNF
-1240 SFIENMALLQRLS
+1240 SFIENMDLLQRLS

-1261 LLGMLGITS
+1261 VLGMLGIAS
-1270 GSNTGS
+1270 GSNTDS
-1276 PINNVGAISTKSTN
+1276 TINNVGAISTKSTN
-1290 NPSVTS
+1290 NQSVTS

-1417 STILAQMQETN
+1417 STILAKMQETN

-1436 PNIIKTRYIKSV
+1436 PNTIKTRYIKSV

>member
-74 HKAQNYAH
+74 YKAQNYAH

-166 SDELKENLSSKE
+166 SNELKENLSSKQ

-193 FKKQIEDAEEQ
+193 FKKQINEAEEQ

-216 KQLADSIVNIIRTS
+216 QQIADNIVNVIRRS

-407 SGGDKTS
+407 SGGDKTN

-453 SGNAKLSDLNTT
+453 SGNAKLSGLNTT

-540 IGNAPS
+540 VGNAPS

-596 KVTEISDAIGINTI
+596 KVTEISNAIGINTI
-610 VSGLTN
+610 ISGLTN
-616 MAGPALSKVISGGMS
+616 MAGPALSKVISGGIS

-640 LAGGAATGGTGLGAT
+640 LAGGAAKGGAGLSAA

-662 LGTVA
+662 LSTVA
-667 AYAIPIAAVLGTAYA
+667 AYAIPIAAVLGTTYA
-682 VVKSIQASQESSN
+682 AVKTMQDSQESSN

-705 FEANGMVI
+705 FEANGMVV
-713 NKDGITG
+713 NKDGVAG
-720 MPVISYEGKDNTGDN
+720 MPVISYAAKEPKEDTGTH
-735 GKGQEFTQYTYDVN
+735 KFTQYSYDVN
-749 SGTLSSNVVSDTGDN
+749 SGALSSNVVNAEEGN
-764 LTDYQKSSAGAVYQR
+764 LTDYQNTSAGAIYQK
-779 MVNSGSNGWI
+779 MANTKIGW
-789 GKVLNEPYSIYAP
+789 GRKTSSILAP
-802 NPKGGGYINPDELY
+802 NPNGGEYITPDELY
-816 ELYTRGHITYDQFI
+816 GMFTSGQITYDQFI
-830 RSAAQ
+830 SSAAQ
-835 AKESSRNSNIAS
+835 AQESKYDAEDDKNIPTA
-847 PLSEYDQVLSKEER
+847 LAEKYQVLSKEER
-861 AKLFWDDIANTP
+861 AKLFWDEIANTR

-890 PPDGSESLLL
+890 PPDGSESLLF
-900 KEGSSLFNWDNQTV
+900 KDGSSLFNWDNQTV
-914 NFIKNF
+914 NFINKF
-920 AKYYRAYTKADGP
+920 DEYYRAYTEADGP
-933 YVYNNDDK
+933 YVYNNQDK
-941 RIKVTSPPWPD
+941 RIKAASPPWPG
-952 KSVIEGN
+952 KSAIYGN
-959 YDVQSYKKD
+959 YNAQDYKKE
-968 IINTGVKYG
+968 IIGTASKYK

-1124 ENGNQRLTASGL
+1124 DNGNQRLTASGL

-1165 SSPGSMI
+1165 SGPGSMI

-1186 HVSRYW
+1186 HVSGYW

-1212 LNNSQYFTNAGNGGL
+1212 LNNSQYFTSAGNGGL

-1240 SFIENMALLQRLS
+1240 SFIENMDLLQRLS
-1253 GSNPYVAS
+1253 GSNPYIAS
-1261 LLGMLGITS
+1261 VLGMLGITP

-1276 PINNVGAISTKSTN
+1276 TINNIGAISTRSTN
-1290 NPSVTS
+1290 NQSVTS

-1417 STILAQMQETN
+1417 STILTQMQETN

>member
-74 HKAQNYAH
+74 YKAQNYAH

-166 SDELKENLSSKE
+166 SNELKENLSSKQ

-193 FKKQIEDAEEQ
+193 FKKQINDAEEQ

-216 KQLADSIVNIIRTS
+216 QQIADNIVNVIRRS

-407 SGGDKTS
+407 SGGDKTN

-453 SGNAKLSDLNTT
+453 SGNAKLSGLNTT

-540 IGNAPS
+540 VGNAPS

-565 DLATATTATT
+565 DLATATTATK

-596 KVTEISDAIGINTI
+596 KVTEISNAIGINTI
-610 VSGLTN
+610 ISGLTN
-616 MAGPALSKVISGGMS
+616 MAGPALSKVISGGIS

-640 LAGGAATGGTGLGAT
+640 LAGGAAKGGAGLSAA

-662 LGTVA
+662 LSTVA
-667 AYAIPIAAVLGTAYA
+667 AYAIPIAAVLGTTYA
-682 VVKSIQASQESSN
+682 AVKTMQDSQESSN

-705 FEANGMVI
+705 FEANGMVV
-713 NKDGITG
+713 NKDGVAG
-720 MPVISYEGKDNTGDN
+720 MPVISYEAKEPKEDTGTH
-735 GKGQEFTQYTYDVN
+735 KFTQYSYDVN
-749 SGTLSSNVVSDTGDN
+749 SGALSSNVVNAEEGN
-764 LTDYQKSSAGAVYQR
+764 LTDYQNTSAGAIYQK
-779 MVNSGSNGWI
+779 MVNTKIGW
-789 GKVLNEPYSIYAP
+789 GRKTSSILAP
-802 NPKGGGYINPDELY
+802 NPNGGEYITPDELY
-816 ELYTRGHITYDQFI
+816 GMFTSGQITYDQFI
-830 RSAAQ
+830 SSAAQ
-835 AKESSRNSNIAS
+835 AQESKYDAEDDKNIPTA
-847 PLSEYDQVLSKEER
+847 LAEKYQVLSKEER
-861 AKLFWDDIANTP
+861 AKLFWDEIANTR

-890 PPDGSESLLL
+890 PPDGSESLLF
-900 KEGSSLFNWDNQTV
+900 KDGGSLFNWDNQTV
-914 NFIKNF
+914 NFINKF
-920 AKYYRAYTKADGP
+920 DEYYRAYTEADGP
-933 YVYNNDDK
+933 YVYNNQDK
-941 RIKVTSPPWPD
+941 RIKAASPPWPG
-952 KSVIEGN
+952 KSAIYGN
-959 YDVQSYKKD
+959 YNAQDYKKE
-968 IINTGVKYG
+968 IIGTASKYK

-1017 PLPNSGVPEDINTG
+1017 PLPSSGVPEDLSTG

-1227 SGFSNLNFGNGNF
+1227 SGFSNLNFSNQNF
-1240 SFIENMALLQRLS
+1240 SFIENMDLVQRLS

-1261 LLGMLGITS
+1261 LLGMLGIAS
-1270 GSNTGS
+1270 GSNTDS
-1276 PINNVGAISTKSTN
+1276 TINNIGAISTKSTN
-1290 NPSVTS
+1290 NQSVTS

-1417 STILAQMQETN
+1417 STILAKMQETN

-1436 PNIIKTRYIKSV
+1436 PNTIKTRYIKSV

-1525 HSSQSIYSAAT
+1525 HSSQSIYSATT

>member
-74 HKAQNYAH
+74 YKAQNYAH

-166 SDELKENLSSKE
+166 SNELKENLSSKQ

-193 FKKQIEDAEEQ
+193 FKKQINEAEEQ

-216 KQLADSIVNIIRTS
+216 QQIADNIVNVIRRS

-540 IGNAPS
+540 VGNAPS

-558 SAQDTAA
+558 SAQDTTA
-565 DLATATTATT
+565 DLATATTATK

-596 KVTEISDAIGINTI
+596 KVTEISNAIGINTI
-610 VSGLTN
+610 ISGLTN
-616 MAGPALSKVISGGMS
+616 MAGPALSKVISGGIS

-640 LAGGAATGGTGLGAT
+640 LAGGVAKGGAGLSAA

-662 LGTVA
+662 LSTVA
-667 AYAIPIAAVLGTAYA
+667 AYAIPIAAVLGTTYA
-682 VVKSIQASQESSN
+682 AVKTMQDSQESSN

-705 FEANGMVI
+705 FEANGMVV
-713 NKDGITG
+713 NKDGVAG
-720 MPVISYEGKDNTGDN
+720 MPVISYAAKEPKEDTGTH
-735 GKGQEFTQYTYDVN
+735 KFTQYSYDVN
-749 SGTLSSNVVSDTGDN
+749 SGALSSNVVNAEEGN
-764 LTDYQKSSAGAVYQR
+764 LTDYQNTSAGAIYQK
-779 MVNSGSNGWI
+779 MANTKIGW
-789 GKVLNEPYSIYAP
+789 GRKTSSILAP
-802 NPKGGGYINPDELY
+802 NPNGGEYITPDELY
-816 ELYTRGHITYDQFI
+816 GMFTSGQITYDQFI
-830 RSAAQ
+830 SSAAQ
-835 AKESSRNSNIAS
+835 AKESKYDAEDDKNIPTA
-847 PLSEYDQVLSKEER
+847 LAEKYQVLSKEER
-861 AKLFWDDIANTP
+861 AKLFWDEIANTR

-890 PPDGSESLLL
+890 PPDGSESLLF
-900 KEGSSLFNWDNQTV
+900 KDGSSLFNWDNQTV
-914 NFIKNF
+914 NFINKF
-920 AKYYRAYTKADGP
+920 DEYYRAYTEADGP
-933 YVYNNDDK
+933 YVYNNQDK
-941 RIKVTSPPWPD
+941 RIKAASPPWPG
-952 KSVIEGN
+952 KSAIYGN
-959 YDVQSYKKD
+959 YNAQDYKKE
-968 IINTGVKYG
+968 IIGTASKYK

-1017 PLPNSGVPEDINTG
+1017 PLPSSGVPEDISTG

-1165 SSPGSMI
+1165 SGPGSMI

-1186 HVSRYW
+1186 HVSGYW

-1227 SGFSNLNFGNGNF
+1227 SGFSNLNFSNQNF
-1240 SFIENMALLQRLS
+1240 SFIENMDLLQRLS

-1261 LLGMLGITS
+1261 VLGMLGITS

-1276 PINNVGAISTKSTN
+1276 TINNIGAISTRSTN
-1290 NPSVTS
+1290 NQSVTS

-1307 IKYGNQIGVDPDLL
+1307 VKYGNQIGVDPDLL

-1417 STILAQMQETN
+1417 STILAKMQETN

-1436 PNIIKTRYIKSV
+1436 PNTIKTRYIKSV

-1525 HSSQSIYSAAT
+1525 HSSQSIYSATT

>member
-27 ITDSAQRSGV
+27 ITDSSQRSEV

-74 HKAQNYAH
+74 YKAQNYAH

-166 SDELKENLSSKE
+166 SNELKENLSSKQ

-193 FKKQIEDAEEQ
+193 FKKQINEAEEQ

-216 KQLADSIVNIIRTS
+216 QQIADNIVNVIRRS

-359 QWKTLEQAAYQYSA
+359 QWKILEQAAYQYSA

-407 SGGDKTS
+407 SGGDKTN

-453 SGNAKLSDLNTT
+453 SGNAKLSGLNTT
-465 GVYAWGQYQAGGR
+465 GIYAWGQYQAGGR

-540 IGNAPS
+540 VGNAPS

-575 GFNAGVNAA
+575 SFNAGVNAA

-596 KVTEISDAIGINTI
+596 KVTEISNAIGINTI
-610 VSGLTN
+610 ISGLTN
-616 MAGPALSKVISGGMS
+616 MAGPALSKVISGGIS

-640 LAGGAATGGTGLGAT
+640 LAGGAAKGGAGLSAA

-662 LGTVA
+662 LSTVA
-667 AYAIPIAAVLGTAYA
+667 AYAIPIAAVLGTTYA
-682 VVKSIQASQESSN
+682 AVKTVQESQESSN

-705 FEANGMVI
+705 FEANGMVV
-713 NKDGITG
+713 NKDGVAG
-720 MPVISYEGKDNTGDN
+720 MPVISYAAKEPKEDTGTH
-735 GKGQEFTQYTYDVN
+735 KFTQYSYDVN
-749 SGTLSSNVVSDTGDN
+749 SGALSSNVVNAEEGN
-764 LTDYQKSSAGAVYQR
+764 LTDYQNTSAGAIYQK
-779 MVNSGSNGWI
+779 MANTKIGW
-789 GKVLNEPYSIYAP
+789 GRKTSSILAP
-802 NPKGGGYINPDELY
+802 NPNGGEYITPDELY
-816 ELYTRGHITYDQFI
+816 GMFTSGQITYDQFI
-830 RSAAQ
+830 SSAAQ
-835 AKESSRNSNIAS
+835 AKESKYDAGSDKNIPTA
-847 PLSEYDQVLSKEER
+847 LAEKYQILSKEER
-861 AKLFWDDIANTP
+861 AKLFWDEIANTR

-890 PPDGSESLLL
+890 PPDGSESLLF
-900 KEGSSLFNWDNQTV
+900 KDGSSLFNWDNQTV
-914 NFIKNF
+914 NFINKF
-920 AKYYRAYTKADGP
+920 DEYYRAYTEADGP
-933 YVYNNDDK
+933 YVYNNNDR

-952 KSVIEGN
+952 KSAIYGDYN
-959 YDVQSYKKD
+959 AQSYKED
-968 IINTGVKYG
+968 IIDTAVKYS

-1017 PLPNSGVPEDINTG
+1017 PLPSSGVPEDINTG

-1099 VKASDNCRDIYK
+1099 VKASDTCRDIYK

-1165 SSPGSMI
+1165 SGPGSMI

-1186 HVSRYW
+1186 HVSGYW

-1227 SGFSNLNFGNGNF
+1227 SGFSNLNFSNQNF
-1240 SFIENMALLQRLS
+1240 SFIENMDLLQRLS
-1253 GSNPYVAS
+1253 GSNPYIAS
-1261 LLGMLGITS
+1261 VLGMLGITS

-1276 PINNVGAISTKSTN
+1276 TINNIGAISTRSTN
-1290 NPSVTS
+1290 NQSVTS
-1296 NISGSPYKDLL
+1296 NISSSPYKDLL

-1417 STILAQMQETN
+1417 STILAKMQETN

-1436 PNIIKTRYIKSV
+1436 PNTIKTRYIKSV

>member
-74 HKAQNYAH
+74 YKAQNYAH

-166 SDELKENLSSKE
+166 SNELKENLSSKQ

-193 FKKQIEDAEEQ
+193 FKKQINEAEEQ

-216 KQLADSIVNIIRTS
+216 QQIADNIVNVIRRS

-453 SGNAKLSDLNTT
+453 SGNAKLSGLNTT

-540 IGNAPS
+540 VGNAPS

-565 DLATATTATT
+565 DLATATTATK

-596 KVTEISDAIGINTI
+596 KVTEISNAIGINTI
-610 VSGLTN
+610 ISGLTN
-616 MAGPALSKVISGGMS
+616 MAGPALSKVISGGIS

-640 LAGGAATGGTGLGAT
+640 LAGGAATGGAGLGAA

-667 AYAIPIAAVLGTAYA
+667 AYALPIAAVLGAAYA
-682 VVKSIQASQESSN
+682 AVKTIQGSQESSN

-735 GKGQEFTQYTYDVN
+735 GKGQEFTQYSYDVN
-749 SGTLSSNVVSDTGDN
+749 SGALSSKVVSDTGDN
-764 LTDYQKSSAGAVYQR
+764 LTDYQKSSAGAIYQKMANTR
-779 MVNSGSNGWI
+779 TGRFQDTSPLV
-789 GKVLNEPYSIYAP
+789 AP
-802 NPKGGGYINPDELY
+802 NPLDGEYINPDELY
-816 ELYTRGHITYDQFI
+816 GLYTRGDITYDQFI
-830 RSAAQ
+830 SSAAQ
-835 AKESSRNSNIAS
+835 VKKHQKNMGMNVAVDEKDA
-847 PLSEYDQVLSKEER
+847 VLSKEER
-861 AKLFWDDIANTP
+861 AKIFWDEIANTP
-873 MGGPN
+873 MGGQN
-878 SAFARLLAIYNN
+878 SAFASLLAIYTN

-914 NFIKNF
+914 DFIKKF
-920 AKYYRAYTKADGP
+920 DKYYKAYMEADGP

-952 KSVIEGN
+952 KSALYGAYYN
-959 YDVQSYKKD
+959 AQAYKED
-968 IINTGVKYG
+968 IIDTASKYS

-1080 KQMDC
+1080 QQMDC

-1111 WDKYGFSFLYNAA
+1111 WDKYGFSFLYDAA

-1165 SSPGSMI
+1165 SGPGSMI

-1186 HVSRYW
+1186 HVSGYW

-1240 SFIENMALLQRLS
+1240 SFIENMDLLQRLS
-1253 GSNPYVAS
+1253 GTNPYVAS
-1261 LLGMLGITS
+1261 VLGMLGIAS
-1270 GSNTGS
+1270 GSNTNS
-1276 PINNVGAISTKSTN
+1276 IINNVGAISTRSTN
-1290 NPSVTS
+1290 NRSVTS

-1417 STILAQMQETN
+1417 STILTQMQETN

>member
-1 MAYNS
+1 MFTS
-6 ETKLYG
+6 G
-12 QGTDAQMLSALGVFG
+12 Q
-27 ITDSAQRSGV
+27 
-37 IKDTIASISEAYK
+37 
-50 QVHQL
+50 
-55 QLQYIKDEYKLR
+55 
-67 SDLEAEI
+67 
-74 HKAQNYAH
+74 
-82 NNYKNFYEQLNKD
+82 
-95 RLKYIKDL
+95 
-103 GEQER
+103 
-108 KNAQSNY
+108 
-115 KEKWLQDNKLRQ
+115 
-127 YTEKF
+127 
-132 LKEQSKKRI
+132 
-141 AAEQGAYQEFY
+141 
-152 SKASSIASDYINSM
+152 
-166 SDELKENLSSKE
+166 
-178 LQDLWKSMADNISGI
+178 
-193 FKKQIEDAEEQ
+193 
-204 VRLAQQEQERRA
+204 
-216 KQLADSIVNIIRTS
+216 
-230 LRSAFEY
+230 
-237 GTLSLG
+237 
-243 MESFGHYNARSAL
+243 
-256 QQGNQ
+256 
-261 SAYDF
+261 
-266 RKAYGA
+266 
-272 YGMNT
+272 
-277 FKDMGEVMVEAQR
+277 
-290 SLQERGLAI
+290 
-299 GPQQMTQT
+299 
-307 ISRLDKSYALAMR
+307 
-320 TKEDLESILESAAA
+320 
-334 IEKGVSNID
+334 
-343 ANSQLA
+343 
-349 KMTSIYGGTD
+349 
-359 QWKTLEQAAYQYSA
+359 
-373 YYKDKGIS
+373 
-381 VDPAYI
+381 
-387 MSQLQNN
+387 
-394 TGVYQAFLRDVAL
+394 
-407 SGGDKTS
+407 
-414 MMQRFISDIV
+414 
-424 APAFSLA
+424 
-431 AQSGGIM
+431 
-438 TQGDS
+438 
-443 EALEQSLQIY
+443 
-453 SGNAKLSDLNTT
+453 
-465 GVYAWGQYQAGGR
+465 
-478 TGGVQDILNSAETI
+478 
-492 GSRVAGYGINPN
+492 
-504 GEGFDIYGANFIGSN
+504 
-519 TSLGEIPYYAQR
+519 
-531 EINRKLLGN
+531 
-540 IGNAPS
+540 
-546 YAEVTKYGYPDI
+546 
-558 SAQDTAA
+558 
-565 DLATATTATT
+565 
-575 GFNAGVNAA
+575 
-584 GTWIENVSLIAD
+584 
-596 KVTEISDAIGINTI
+596 
-610 VSGLTN
+610 
-616 MAGPALSKVISGGMS
+616 
-631 KALAGAGLN
+631 
-640 LAGGAATGGTGLGAT
+640 
-655 LSGLGAS
+655 
-662 LGTVA
+662 
-667 AYAIPIAAVLGTAYA
+667 
-682 VVKSIQASQESSN
+682 
-695 AALESGLPGF
+695 
-705 FEANGMVI
+705 
-713 NKDGITG
+713 
-720 MPVISYEGKDNTGDN
+720 
-735 GKGQEFTQYTYDVN
+735 
-749 SGTLSSNVVSDTGDN
+749 
-764 LTDYQKSSAGAVYQR
+764 
-779 MVNSGSNGWI
+779 
-789 GKVLNEPYSIYAP
+789 
-802 NPKGGGYINPDELY
+802 
-816 ELYTRGHITYDQFI
+816 ITYDQFI
-830 RSAAQ
+830 SSAAQ
-835 AKESSRNSNIAS
+835 AQESKYDAEDDKNIPTA
-847 PLSEYDQVLSKEER
+847 LAEKYQVLSKEER
-861 AKLFWDDIANTP
+861 AKLFWDEIANTR

-890 PPDGSESLLL
+890 PPDGSESLLF
-900 KEGSSLFNWDNQTV
+900 KDGGSLFNWDNQTV
-914 NFIKNF
+914 NFINKF
-920 AKYYRAYTKADGP
+920 DEYYRAYTEADGP
-933 YVYNNDDK
+933 YVYNNQDK
-941 RIKVTSPPWPD
+941 RIKAASPPWPG
-952 KSVIEGN
+952 KSAIYGN
-959 YDVQSYKKD
+959 YNAQDYKKE
-968 IINTGVKYG
+968 IIGTASKYK

-1017 PLPNSGVPEDINTG
+1017 PLPSSGVPEDINTG

-1165 SSPGSMI
+1165 SGPGSMI

-1186 HVSRYW
+1186 HVSGYW
-1192 NNAIA
+1192 NNVIA

-1240 SFIENMALLQRLS
+1240 SFIENMDLLQRLS
-1253 GSNPYVAS
+1253 GSNPYIAS
-1261 LLGMLGITS
+1261 VLGMLGITS

-1276 PINNVGAISTKSTN
+1276 TINNIGAISTRSTN
-1290 NPSVTS
+1290 NQSVTS

-1417 STILAQMQETN
+1417 STILAKMQETN

-1436 PNIIKTRYIKSV
+1436 PNTIKTRYIKSV

-1525 HSSQSIYSAAT
+1525 HSSQSIYSATT

>member
-152 SKASSIASDYINSM
+152 SKASSLASDYINSM

-407 SGGDKTS
+407 SGGDKTN

-453 SGNAKLSDLNTT
+453 SGNAKLSGLNTT

-540 IGNAPS
+540 VGNAPS

-565 DLATATTATT
+565 DLATATTATK

-596 KVTEISDAIGINTI
+596 KVTEISNAIGINTI
-610 VSGLTN
+610 ISGLTN
-616 MAGPALSKVISGGMS
+616 MAGPALSKVISGGIS

-640 LAGGAATGGTGLGAT
+640 LAGGAAKGGAGLSAA

-662 LGTVA
+662 LSTVA
-667 AYAIPIAAVLGTAYA
+667 AYAIPIAAVLGTTYA
-682 VVKSIQASQESSN
+682 AVKTVQESQESSN

-705 FEANGMVI
+705 FEANGMVV
-713 NKDGITG
+713 NKDGVAG
-720 MPVISYEGKDNTGDN
+720 MPVISYAAKEPTEDTGTH
-735 GKGQEFTQYTYDVN
+735 KFTQYSYDVN
-749 SGTLSSNVVSDTGDN
+749 SGALSSNVVNAEEGN
-764 LTDYQKSSAGAVYQR
+764 LTDYQNTSAGAIYQK
-779 MVNSGSNGWI
+779 MANTKIGW
-789 GKVLNEPYSIYAP
+789 GRKTSSIVVP
-802 NPKGGGYINPDELY
+802 NPNEGGYTTSDKLY
-816 ELYTRGHITYDQFI
+816 EMFTSGDITYDQFI
-830 RSAAQ
+830 SSAAQ
-835 AKESSRNSNIAS
+835 AFKYE
-847 PLSEYDQVLSKEER
+847 LSTSKPSALPEKYQILSKEER
-861 AKLFWDDIANTP
+861 AKLFWDEIANTR

-890 PPDGSESLLL
+890 PPDGSESLLV
-900 KEGSSLFNWDNQTV
+900 KDGGSLFNWDNQTV
-914 NFIKNF
+914 NFINKF
-920 AKYYRAYTKADGP
+920 DEYYRAYTEADGP
-933 YVYNNDDK
+933 YIYNNQDK
-941 RIKVTSPPWPD
+941 RIKVASPPWPG
-952 KSVIEGN
+952 KSAIYGN
-959 YDVQSYKKD
+959 YDAQSYKKD
-968 IINTGVKYG
+968 IIGTASKYK

-1017 PLPNSGVPEDINTG
+1017 PLPSSGVPEDLSTG

-1099 VKASDNCRDIYK
+1099 VKASDTCRDIYK

-1165 SSPGSMI
+1165 SGPGSMI

-1186 HVSRYW
+1186 HVSGYW

-1240 SFIENMALLQRLS
+1240 SFIENMDLLQRLS
-1253 GSNPYVAS
+1253 GTNPYVAS
-1261 LLGMLGITS
+1261 VLGMLGIAS
-1270 GSNTGS
+1270 GSNTNS
-1276 PINNVGAISTKSTN
+1276 IINNVGAISTRSTN
-1290 NPSVTS
+1290 NQSVTS

-1417 STILAQMQETN
+1417 STILAKMQETD

-1436 PNIIKTRYIKSV
+1436 PNTIKTRYIKSV

>member
-74 HKAQNYAH
+74 YKAQNYAH

-166 SDELKENLSSKE
+166 SNELKENLSSKQ

-193 FKKQIEDAEEQ
+193 FKKQINEAEEQ

-216 KQLADSIVNIIRTS
+216 QQIADNIVNVIRRS

-243 MESFGHYNARSAL
+243 MESFGHYNARGAL

-277 FKDMGEVMVEAQR
+277 FKGMGEVMVEAQR

-407 SGGDKTS
+407 SGGDKTN

-453 SGNAKLSDLNTT
+453 SGNAKLSGLNTT

-540 IGNAPS
+540 VGNAPS

-565 DLATATTATT
+565 DLATATTATK

-596 KVTEISDAIGINTI
+596 KVTEISNAIGINTI
-610 VSGLTN
+610 ISGLTN
-616 MAGPALSKVISGGMS
+616 MAGPALSKVISGGIS

-640 LAGGAATGGTGLGAT
+640 LAGGAAKGGAGLSAA

-662 LGTVA
+662 LSTVA
-667 AYAIPIAAVLGTAYA
+667 AYAIPIAAVLGTTYA
-682 VVKSIQASQESSN
+682 AVKTMQDSQESSN

-705 FEANGMVI
+705 FEANGMVV
-713 NKDGITG
+713 NKDGVAG
-720 MPVISYEGKDNTGDN
+720 MPVISYAAKEPKEDTGTH
-735 GKGQEFTQYTYDVN
+735 KFTQYSYDVN
-749 SGTLSSNVVSDTGDN
+749 SGALSSNVVNAEEGN
-764 LTDYQKSSAGAVYQR
+764 LTDYQNSSAGAIYQK
-779 MVNSGSNGWI
+779 MANTKIGW
-789 GKVLNEPYSIYAP
+789 GRKTSSILAP
-802 NPKGGGYINPDELY
+802 NPNGGEYITPDELY
-816 ELYTRGHITYDQFI
+816 GMFTSGQITYDQFI
-830 RSAAQ
+830 SSAAQ
-835 AKESSRNSNIAS
+835 AKESKYDAGSDKNIPTA
-847 PLSEYDQVLSKEER
+847 LAEKYQILSKEER
-861 AKLFWDDIANTP
+861 AKLFWDEIANTR

-890 PPDGSESLLL
+890 PPDGSESLLF
-900 KEGSSLFNWDNQTV
+900 KDGSSLFNWDNQTV
-914 NFIKNF
+914 NFINKF
-920 AKYYRAYTKADGP
+920 DEYYRAYTEADGP
-933 YVYNNDDK
+933 YVYNNQDK
-941 RIKVTSPPWPD
+941 RIKAASPPWPG
-952 KSVIEGN
+952 KSAIYGN
-959 YDVQSYKKD
+959 YNAQDYKKE
-968 IINTGVKYG
+968 IIGTASKYK

-1017 PLPNSGVPEDINTG
+1017 PLPNSGVPEDISTG

-1124 ENGNQRLTASGL
+1124 DNGNQRLTASGL

-1165 SSPGSMI
+1165 SGPGSMI

-1186 HVSRYW
+1186 HVSGYW

-1212 LNNSQYFTNAGNGGL
+1212 LNNSQYFTNAGNGEL

-1240 SFIENMALLQRLS
+1240 SFIENMDLLQRLS
-1253 GSNPYVAS
+1253 GSNPYIAS
-1261 LLGMLGITS
+1261 VLGMLGITS

-1276 PINNVGAISTKSTN
+1276 TINNIGAISTRSTN
-1290 NPSVTS
+1290 NQSVTS

-1417 STILAQMQETN
+1417 STILAKMQETN

>member
-82 NNYKNFYEQLNKD
+82 NNYKNFYQQLNKD
-95 RLKYIKDL
+95 RLKYIKDM

-108 KNAQSNY
+108 KNAQANY
-115 KEKWLQDNKLRQ
+115 KEKWLQDNKLRE

-166 SDELKENLSSKE
+166 SDELKENLSSKQ

-193 FKKQIEDAEEQ
+193 FHKQIKDAEEQ

-373 YYKDKGIS
+373 YYQDKGIS

-453 SGNAKLSDLNTT
+453 SGNAKLSGLNTT
-465 GVYAWGQYQAGGR
+465 GVYAWGKYQAGGR

-540 IGNAPS
+540 VGNAPS

-565 DLATATTATT
+565 DLATATKATT

-596 KVTEISDAIGINTI
+596 KVTEISNAIGINTI
-610 VSGLTN
+610 ISGLTN
-616 MAGPALSKVISGGMS
+616 LAGPALSKVISGGIS

-640 LAGGAATGGTGLGAT
+640 LAGGVAKGGAGLSAA

-667 AYAIPIAAVLGTAYA
+667 AYAIPIAAVLGTTYA
-682 VVKSIQASQESSN
+682 AVKTMQDSQESSN

-705 FEANGMVI
+705 FEANGMVV
-713 NKDGITG
+713 NKDGVAG
-720 MPVISYEGKDNTGDN
+720 MPVISYEAKEPKEDTGTH
-735 GKGQEFTQYTYDVN
+735 KFTQYSYDVN
-749 SGTLSSNVVSDTGDN
+749 SGALSSNVVNAEEGN
-764 LTDYQKSSAGAVYQR
+764 LTDYQNTSAGAIYQK
-779 MVNSGSNGWI
+779 MANTKIGW
-789 GKVLNEPYSIYAP
+789 GRKTSSILAP
-802 NPKGGGYINPDELY
+802 NPNGGEYITPDELY
-816 ELYTRGHITYDQFI
+816 GMFTRGQITYDQFI
-830 RSAAQ
+830 SSAAQ
-835 AKESSRNSNIAS
+835 AQESKYDAEDDKNIPTA
-847 PLSEYDQVLSKEER
+847 LAEKYQVLSKEER
-861 AKLFWDDIANTP
+861 AKLFWDEIANTR

-878 SAFARLLAIYNN
+878 SAFARLLAIYTN
-890 PPDGSESLLL
+890 PPDGSESLLF
-900 KEGSSLFNWDNQTV
+900 KDGSSLFNWDNQTV
-914 NFIKNF
+914 NFINKF
-920 AKYYRAYTKADGP
+920 DEYYRAYTEADGP
-933 YVYNNDDK
+933 YVYNNQDK
-941 RIKVTSPPWPD
+941 RIKAASPPWPG
-952 KSVIEGN
+952 KSAIYGN
-959 YDVQSYKKD
+959 YNAQDYKKE
-968 IINTGVKYG
+968 IIDTAFKYK

-1017 PLPNSGVPEDINTG
+1017 PLPSSGVPEDINTG
-1031 TNSFVQSLPDYHQ
+1031 TNAFVQSLPDYHQ

-1124 ENGNQRLTASGL
+1124 NNGNQRLTASGL

-1165 SSPGSMI
+1165 SGPGSMI

-1186 HVSRYW
+1186 HVSGYW

-1212 LNNSQYFTNAGNGGL
+1212 LNNSQYFTSAGNGGL

-1240 SFIENMALLQRLS
+1240 SFIENMDLLQRLS
-1253 GSNPYVAS
+1253 GSNPYIAS
-1261 LLGMLGITS
+1261 VLGMLGITS
-1270 GSNTGS
+1270 GSNTNS
-1276 PINNVGAISTKSTN
+1276 IINNVGAISTRSTN
-1290 NPSVTS
+1290 NQSVTS

-1417 STILAQMQETN
+1417 STILAKMQETS

-1436 PNIIKTRYIKSV
+1436 PNTIKTRYIKSV

-1525 HSSQSIYSAAT
+1525 HSNQSIYSAAT

>member
-74 HKAQNYAH
+74 YKAQNYAH

-127 YTEKF
+127 YTENF

-141 AAEQGAYQEFY
+141 AAEQDAYQEFY

-166 SDELKENLSSKE
+166 SNELKENLSSKQ

-193 FKKQIEDAEEQ
+193 FKKQINEAEEQ

-216 KQLADSIVNIIRTS
+216 QQIADNIVNVIRRS

-407 SGGDKTS
+407 SGGDKTN

-453 SGNAKLSDLNTT
+453 SGNAKLSGLNTT

-540 IGNAPS
+540 VGNAPS

-565 DLATATTATT
+565 DLATTTTATK

-596 KVTEISDAIGINTI
+596 KVTEISNAIGINTI
-610 VSGLTN
+610 ISGLTN
-616 MAGPALSKVISGGMS
+616 MAGPALSKVISGGIS

-640 LAGGAATGGTGLGAT
+640 LAGGAAKGGAGLSAA

-662 LGTVA
+662 LSTVA
-667 AYAIPIAAVLGTAYA
+667 AYAIPIAAVLGTTYA
-682 VVKSIQASQESSN
+682 AVKTMQDSQESSN

-705 FEANGMVI
+705 FEANGMVV
-713 NKDGITG
+713 NKDGVAG
-720 MPVISYEGKDNTGDN
+720 MPVISYAAKEPKEDTGTH
-735 GKGQEFTQYTYDVN
+735 KFTQYSYDVN
-749 SGTLSSNVVSDTGDN
+749 SGALSSNVVNAEEGN
-764 LTDYQKSSAGAVYQR
+764 LTDYQNTSAGAIYQK
-779 MVNSGSNGWI
+779 MANTKIGW
-789 GKVLNEPYSIYAP
+789 GRKTSSILAP
-802 NPKGGGYINPDELY
+802 NPNEGEYITPDELY
-816 ELYTRGHITYDQFI
+816 GMFTSGQITYDQFI
-830 RSAAQ
+830 SSAAQ
-835 AKESSRNSNIAS
+835 AKESKYDAGSDKNIPTA
-847 PLSEYDQVLSKEER
+847 LAEKYQILSKEER
-861 AKLFWDDIANTP
+861 AKLFWDEIANTR

-890 PPDGSESLLL
+890 PPDGSESLLF
-900 KEGSSLFNWDNQTV
+900 KDGGSLFNWDNQTV
-914 NFIKNF
+914 NFINKF
-920 AKYYRAYTKADGP
+920 DEYYRAYTEADGP
-933 YVYNNDDK
+933 YVYNNQDK
-941 RIKVTSPPWPD
+941 RIKAASPPWPG
-952 KSVIEGN
+952 KSAIYGN
-959 YDVQSYKKD
+959 YNAQDYKKE
-968 IINTGVKYG
+968 IIGTASKYK

-1017 PLPNSGVPEDINTG
+1017 PLPSSGVPEDLSTG
-1031 TNSFVQSLPDYHQ
+1031 TNSFVQSLPDYRQ

-1059 FAAGDDAVAYMQNLA
+1059 LAAGDDAVAYMQNLA

-1124 ENGNQRLTASGL
+1124 DNGNQRLTASGL

-1165 SSPGSMI
+1165 SGPGSMI

-1186 HVSRYW
+1186 HVSGYW

-1212 LNNSQYFTNAGNGGL
+1212 LNNSQYFTSAGNGGL

-1240 SFIENMALLQRLS
+1240 SFIENMDLLQRLS
-1253 GSNPYVAS
+1253 GSNPYIAS
-1261 LLGMLGITS
+1261 VLGMLGITS

-1276 PINNVGAISTKSTN
+1276 TINNIGAISTRSTN
-1290 NPSVTS
+1290 NQSVTS

-1328 SSGNPNTVTGS
+1328 SGGNPNTVTGS

-1417 STILAQMQETN
+1417 STILAKMQETN

-1436 PNIIKTRYIKSV
+1436 PNTIKTRYIKSV

>member
-74 HKAQNYAH
+74 YKAQNYAH

-166 SDELKENLSSKE
+166 SNELKENLSSKQ

-193 FKKQIEDAEEQ
+193 FKKQINEAEEQ

-216 KQLADSIVNIIRTS
+216 QQIADNIVNVIRRS

-407 SGGDKTS
+407 SGGDKTN

-453 SGNAKLSDLNTT
+453 SGNAKLSGLNTT

-540 IGNAPS
+540 VGNAPS
-546 YAEVTKYGYPDI
+546 YAEVTKYG
-558 SAQDTAA
+558 
-565 DLATATTATT
+565 
-575 GFNAGVNAA
+575 
-584 GTWIENVSLIAD
+584 
-596 KVTEISDAIGINTI
+596 
-610 VSGLTN
+610 
-616 MAGPALSKVISGGMS
+616 
-631 KALAGAGLN
+631 
-640 LAGGAATGGTGLGAT
+640 
-655 LSGLGAS
+655 
-662 LGTVA
+662 
-667 AYAIPIAAVLGTAYA
+667 
-682 VVKSIQASQESSN
+682 
-695 AALESGLPGF
+695 
-705 FEANGMVI
+705 
-713 NKDGITG
+713 
-720 MPVISYEGKDNTGDN
+720 
-735 GKGQEFTQYTYDVN
+735 
-749 SGTLSSNVVSDTGDN
+749 
-764 LTDYQKSSAGAVYQR
+764 
-779 MVNSGSNGWI
+779 
-789 GKVLNEPYSIYAP
+789 
-802 NPKGGGYINPDELY
+802 
-816 ELYTRGHITYDQFI
+816 
-830 RSAAQ
+830 
-835 AKESSRNSNIAS
+835 
-847 PLSEYDQVLSKEER
+847 
-861 AKLFWDDIANTP
+861 
-873 MGGPN
+873 
-878 SAFARLLAIYNN
+878 
-890 PPDGSESLLL
+890 
-900 KEGSSLFNWDNQTV
+900 
-914 NFIKNF
+914 
-920 AKYYRAYTKADGP
+920 
-933 YVYNNDDK
+933 
-941 RIKVTSPPWPD
+941 
-952 KSVIEGN
+952 
-959 YDVQSYKKD
+959 
-968 IINTGVKYG
+968 
-977 LLANGISAVPYNG
+977 
-990 FPAILHQG
+990 
-998 EMVLPSK
+998 
-1005 KANYIRALFGAK
+1005 
-1017 PLPNSGVPEDINTG
+1017 
-1031 TNSFVQSLPDYHQ
+1031 
-1044 SMIPLEGGAD
+1044 
-1054 DAIPA
+1054 
-1059 FAAGDDAVAYMQNLA
+1059 
-1074 QQGITY
+1074 
-1080 KQMDC
+1080 
-1085 SDSVAAAYKAAGVG
+1085 
-1099 VKASDNCRDIYK
+1099 
-1111 WDKYGFSFLYNAA
+1111 
-1124 ENGNQRLTASGL
+1124 
-1136 SALGLKTGDVIL
+1136 
-1148 MDLKANNG
+1148 
-1156 RYPDHVSLV
+1156 
-1165 SSPGSMI
+1165 
-1172 HSYKSWDNRGLGGP
+1172 
-1186 HVSRYW
+1186 
-1192 NNAIA
+1192 
-1197 VLRYGSGSNGKVNLD
+1197 
-1212 LNNSQYFTNAGNGGL
+1212 
-1227 SGFSNLNFGNGNF
+1227 
-1240 SFIENMALLQRLS
+1240 
-1253 GSNPYVAS
+1253 
-1261 LLGMLGITS
+1261 
-1270 GSNTGS
+1270 
-1276 PINNVGAISTKSTN
+1276 
-1290 NPSVTS
+1290 
-1296 NISGSPYKDLL
+1296 
-1307 IKYGNQIGVDPDLL
+1307 
-1321 FGMMMAE
+1321 
-1328 SSGNPNTVTGS
+1328 
-1339 YKGLMQVNQAKVD
+1339 
-1352 ALFGANSGR
+1352 
-1361 DIYDPETNI
+1361 
-1370 AAAVN
+1370 
-1375 YLATK
+1375 
-1380 CIPKTGYVSL
+1380 
-1390 GIGGYNAGP
+1390 
-1399 NYQSW
+1399 
-1404 QTAANILNQGGDW
+1404 
-1417 STILAQMQETN
+1417 
-1428 NSSAMSGN
+1428 
-1436 PNIIKTRYIKSV
+1436 
-1448 YKYAGLPL
+1448 
-1456 EVPYLARGGIVD
+1456 
-1468 SPVLSMIGEGQNP
+1468 
-1481 EAVTPLDQDNKLLGL
+1481 
-1496 DSMTDSLLDGL
+1496 
-1507 DSVCGHL
+1507 
-1514 LRKMDEIIGAI
+1514 
-1525 HSSQSIYSAAT
+1525 
-1536 GTNYSSSQS
+1536 
-1545 NRMDRIKHLGA
+1545 
-1556 MKR
+1556 

>member
-74 HKAQNYAH
+74 YKAQNYAH

-166 SDELKENLSSKE
+166 SNELKENLSSKQ

-193 FKKQIEDAEEQ
+193 FKKQINEAEEQ

-216 KQLADSIVNIIRTS
+216 QQIADNIVNVIRRS

-407 SGGDKTS
+407 SGGDKTN

-453 SGNAKLSDLNTT
+453 SGNAKLSGLNTT

-540 IGNAPS
+540 VGNAPS

-596 KVTEISDAIGINTI
+596 KVTEISNAIGINTI
-610 VSGLTN
+610 ISGLTN
-616 MAGPALSKVISGGMS
+616 MAGPALSKVISGGIS

-640 LAGGAATGGTGLGAT
+640 LAGGVAKGGAGLSAA

-662 LGTVA
+662 LSTVA
-667 AYAIPIAAVLGTAYA
+667 AYAIPIAAVLGTTYA
-682 VVKSIQASQESSN
+682 AVKTMQDSQESSN

-705 FEANGMVI
+705 FEANGMVV
-713 NKDGITG
+713 NKDGVAG
-720 MPVISYEGKDNTGDN
+720 MPVISYAAKEPKEDTGTH
-735 GKGQEFTQYTYDVN
+735 KFTQYSYDVN
-749 SGTLSSNVVSDTGDN
+749 SGALSSNVVNAEEGN
-764 LTDYQKSSAGAVYQR
+764 LTDYQNSSAGAIYQK
-779 MVNSGSNGWI
+779 MANTKIGW
-789 GKVLNEPYSIYAP
+789 GRKTSSILAP
-802 NPKGGGYINPDELY
+802 NPNGGEYITPDELY
-816 ELYTRGHITYDQFI
+816 GMFTSGQITYDQFI
-830 RSAAQ
+830 SSAAQ
-835 AKESSRNSNIAS
+835 AKNSKYDAGSDKNIPTA
-847 PLSEYDQVLSKEER
+847 LAEKYQILSKEER
-861 AKLFWDDIANTP
+861 AKLFWDEIANTR

-890 PPDGSESLLL
+890 PPDGSESLLF
-900 KEGSSLFNWDNQTV
+900 KDGSSLFNWDNQTV
-914 NFIKNF
+914 NFINKF
-920 AKYYRAYTKADGP
+920 DEYYRAYTEADGP
-933 YVYNNDDK
+933 YVYNNQDK
-941 RIKVTSPPWPD
+941 RIKAASPPWPG
-952 KSVIEGN
+952 KSAIYGN
-959 YDVQSYKKD
+959 YNAQDYKKE
-968 IINTGVKYG
+968 IIGTASKYK

-1017 PLPNSGVPEDINTG
+1017 PLPSSGVPEDINTG

-1124 ENGNQRLTASGL
+1124 DNGNQRLTASGL

-1165 SSPGSMI
+1165 SGPGSMI

-1186 HVSRYW
+1186 HVSGYW

-1212 LNNSQYFTNAGNGGL
+1212 LNNSQYFTSAGNGGL

-1240 SFIENMALLQRLS
+1240 SFIENMDLLQRLS
-1253 GSNPYVAS
+1253 GSNPYIAS
-1261 LLGMLGITS
+1261 VLGMLGITP

-1276 PINNVGAISTKSTN
+1276 TINNIGAISTRSTN
-1290 NPSVTS
+1290 NQSVTS

-1417 STILAQMQETN
+1417 STILAKMQETN

-1436 PNIIKTRYIKSV
+1436 PNTIKTRYIKSV

>member
-74 HKAQNYAH
+74 YKAQNYAH

-166 SDELKENLSSKE
+166 SNELKENLSSKQ

-193 FKKQIEDAEEQ
+193 FKKQINEAEEQ

-216 KQLADSIVNIIRTS
+216 QQIADNIVNVIRRS

-237 GTLSLG
+237 GTLALG

-407 SGGDKTS
+407 SGGDKTN

-453 SGNAKLSDLNTT
+453 SGNAKLSGLNTT
-465 GVYAWGQYQAGGR
+465 GIYAWGRYQAGGR

-540 IGNAPS
+540 VGNAPS

-565 DLATATTATT
+565 DLATATTATK

-596 KVTEISDAIGINTI
+596 KVTEISNAIGINTI
-610 VSGLTN
+610 ISGLTN
-616 MAGPALSKVISGGMS
+616 MAGPALSKVISGGIS

-640 LAGGAATGGTGLGAT
+640 LAGGAAKGGAGLSAA

-662 LGTVA
+662 LSTVA
-667 AYAIPIAAVLGTAYA
+667 AYAIPIAAVLGTTYA
-682 VVKSIQASQESSN
+682 AVKTMQDSQESSN

-705 FEANGMVI
+705 FEANGMVV
-713 NKDGITG
+713 NKDGVAG
-720 MPVISYEGKDNTGDN
+720 MPVISYAAKEPKEDTGTH
-735 GKGQEFTQYTYDVN
+735 KFTQYSYDVN
-749 SGTLSSNVVSDTGDN
+749 SGALSSNVVNAEEGN
-764 LTDYQKSSAGAVYQR
+764 LTDYQNTSAGAIYQK
-779 MVNSGSNGWI
+779 MANTKIGW
-789 GKVLNEPYSIYAP
+789 GRKTSSILAP
-802 NPKGGGYINPDELY
+802 NPNGGEYITPDELY
-816 ELYTRGHITYDQFI
+816 GMFTSGQITYDQFI
-830 RSAAQ
+830 SSAAQ
-835 AKESSRNSNIAS
+835 AQESKYDAEDDKNIPTA
-847 PLSEYDQVLSKEER
+847 LAEKYQVLSKEER
-861 AKLFWDDIANTP
+861 AKLFWDEIANTR

-890 PPDGSESLLL
+890 PPDGSESLLF
-900 KEGSSLFNWDNQTV
+900 KDGSSLFNWDNQTV
-914 NFIKNF
+914 NFINKF
-920 AKYYRAYTKADGP
+920 DEYYRAYTEADGP
-933 YVYNNDDK
+933 YVYNNQDK
-941 RIKVTSPPWPD
+941 RIKAASPPWPG
-952 KSVIEGN
+952 KSAIYGN
-959 YDVQSYKKD
+959 YNAQDYKKE
-968 IINTGVKYG
+968 IIGTASKYK

-1017 PLPNSGVPEDINTG
+1017 PLPSSGVPEDISTG

-1165 SSPGSMI
+1165 SGPGSMI

-1186 HVSRYW
+1186 HVSGYW

-1227 SGFSNLNFGNGNF
+1227 SGFSNLNFSNQNF
-1240 SFIENMALLQRLS
+1240 SFIENMDLLQRLS

-1261 LLGMLGITS
+1261 VLGMLGIAS
-1270 GSNTGS
+1270 GSNTDS
-1276 PINNVGAISTKSTN
+1276 TINNVGAISTKSTN
-1290 NPSVTS
+1290 NQSVTS

-1417 STILAQMQETN
+1417 STILAKMQETN

-1436 PNIIKTRYIKSV
+1436 PNTIKTRYIKSV